1 MLQKA
6 IIEKKLDKYSM
17 KVRIPVYNK
26 VKSDP
31 TATPT
36 DELYT
41 ATIQTLPGCSPN
53 YQEGDVVIVDFE
65 NDDLSFPIIIGL
77 LYREHM
83 PQGSTDITADSL
95 VVNVNTN
102 LSENTLIGE
111 VTPDSLKK
119 LNDKYSNN
127 VKAISIEY
135 SLSNYQDHYD
145 SFSNWSEQAPQYWP
159 GKFMW
164 QRTTVT
170 YEDGTI
176 MRSMTCIQG
185 AQGSAG
191 SGATIEETYVKYAIS
206 SNGTTPPDIT
216 QSGIWFLNP
225 PKTTDVN
232 PYLWSWT
239 YTRFSDGK
247 TNSAFGVSRV
257 STNSAIVYLYKRST
271 NEITAIDWTE
281 NITYDFDNKKLTAAP
296 AGWSEEIPS
305 GSEPLY
311 VTAATASSI
320 TAQATITPA
329 EWSIPTL
336 FSTSGLNSRTV
347 LLYKRY
353 GSTPATPS
361 TVVTY
366 TFSTGAIQPASPD
379 GWSLTI
385 PNTDGNPCYVTQ
397 ATAIGYG
404 ETYTI
409 QKNAWSAPT
418 VLAKDGNSDY
428 IDQPVIDWYIVT
440 NNTNP
445 PTSPTADIEVE
456 SEWTGLGWTQDMSSL
471 ELSASNKYLWNAEVT
486 HYTISGYIKTSPHII
501 TTFAETGK
509 GIQDIEDKFALN
521 NDPENPP
528 AKGSAVWG
536 NDPITPTPQNK
547 YLWKY
552 EIIHYTTGDSKET
565 TPTVISMYSAPGEE
579 GAPGLSS
586 AAVFLYQRATSASSI
601 TKPTGTLTY
610 TFATGTLS
618 GQLGGWKQSIPASN
632 GNPCFVI
639 QATAIGT
646 GETDTISPSEWSN
659 ITELVSDGK
668 NGADGKDGE
677 AGIGIKTTTIEY
689 AVSDNGVQFPQSG
702 WQADIPEVAQGKF
715 LWTRTTIEYTNN
727 TSSVSY
733 SVSKNGVNGADGSPG
748 ADGVGIKQ
756 TTISYVVSDSGT
768 DIPQTGWKDTIDATG
783 SGQYLW
789 TRTVIEY
796 TDDTSST
803 SYSVSRNGT
812 NGIDGVDGKDGTDG
826 RNSAVVY
833 LYKRANSATIDW
845 TNDLIYNF
853 DTKSITN
860 VPKGWYEEIPSGTA
874 PIFVTAATASSN
886 TSNDSIPPSEWAT
899 PVILAQ
905 NGQDGAP
912 GTPGADG
919 TNGLNT
925 ASIFLYKRAA
935 TDTGLTKPTADLTYT
950 FATGE
955 LSGSLAGW
963 SRTIPAS
970 NGNPCFSIQA
980 TAVSSEATDTIL
992 PSEWSSIVKLV
1003 EDGAPGKDG
1012 TDGTDGTNGLNTAIV
1027 YLYKRSPTA
1036 ATINW
1041 AQTLTYSFTT
1051 NKLQS
1056 VPTGWHESIPD
1067 GTDPIY
1073 MTAATASSITLTDTI
1088 TKDEWAAPILLA
1100 KNGTDGQD
1108 GKPGDPGTSG
1118 SSAATVF
1125 LYKRGADSTSITKPT
1140 TNLTYTFETGVLSGT
1155 LAGWSQTIPGSDGN
1169 PCFMI
1174 QATAIGTGSTDII
1187 EPSEWSEIIK
1197 LVEDGAPGQ
1206 NGTDGKDG
1214 TDGTN
1219 GVNTAIVYLYKR
1231 STTSVTI
1238 NWTTTLTYNF
1248 TTKKLTTIPAGWS
1261 STIPSGTDPLYVTA
1275 ATAASAENTDTITP
1289 DEWAT
1294 PVILAQNGQDGT
1306 DGTDGVSI
1314 TAVVNY
1320 YLATNLSTDVTKQTE
1335 GWTTDIQTISP
1346 EKPYLWN
1353 YEEVKYSNTLST
1365 YTDPC
1370 IIGTY
1375 GTQGEQ
1381 GSAGVGITSIVEYYA
1396 LSTTTT
1402 RPTTGWSTNLPS
1414 MDATNRYLW
1423 NYSVITYTN
1432 GDTSGSV
1439 TDALIIGV
1447 YGDSVL
1453 SVEIQAD
1460 NGTLFNTKAT
1470 STTLSA
1476 DVYLGVKQLTVSA
1489 TGVVKDGATTMGQ
1502 LNWFAKERFT
1512 GNGTSTTFD
1521 LGLDILNA
1529 TTSPKVEITIN
1540 GTTTTEFTIVDKDT
1554 IKFNTA
1560 PANESIILIQYLT
1573 STSDKVTVTR
1583 TDVRGQVVII
1593 CKVVSSSKTLAL
1605 SEVTI
1610 KDLNDASSLKSWYM
1624 LTVDN
1629 VTSVSAP
1636 SVVYDE
1642 NDSSVV
1648 PTGEYKHKVGDTE
1661 EVTVS
1666 FTWQDSA
1673 PVVNSNTVSKLCYTF
1688 QMIIFS
1694 DNSCTAGTV
1703 ERSAAFDAGVVS
1715 WLQAQEAKDAA
1726 DNAQSSADNAQNTA
1740 NDALDGTHQ
1749 NAENIQHVQQTLTAI
1764 DGVLAAKLDTVT
1776 FTPYKEN
1783 IDSFMQFDVENSTMT
1798 LGKGNFKQQM
1808 SPTKNSFM
1816 EGSTEVAYISNQE
1829 LYINNATV
1837 NNKLSLDEQW
1847 VITFDSSNGLIIKH
1861 I

>member
-36 DELYT
+36 NELYT

-127 VKAISIEY
+127 VKAISIQY

-191 SGATIEETYVKYAIS
+191 SSATIEETYVKYAIS

-216 QSGIWFLNP
+216 QSGIWFPNP

-281 NITYDFDNKKLTAAP
+281 NLTYDFDNKKLTAAP
-296 AGWSEEIPS
+296 SGWSEEIPS

-320 TAQATITPA
+320 TAQATIPPA
-329 EWSIPTL
+329 EWSVPTL
-336 FSTSGLNSRTV
+336 FSTSGLNSKTV

-361 TVVTY
+361 TAVTY
-366 TFSTGAIQPASPD
+366 TFSTGAIQPAAPD

-385 PNTDGNPCYVTQ
+385 PTTDGNPCYVTQ

-428 IDQPVIDWYIVT
+428 IDLPVVDWYIVT
-440 NNTNP
+440 NNTNI

-456 SEWTGLGWTQDMSSL
+456 TEWTGLGWTQDMSSL

-509 GIQDIEDKFALN
+509 GIQDVEDKFALN

-536 NDPITPTPQNK
+536 DSPITPTAQNK

-579 GAPGLSS
+579 GAPGLSA

-618 GQLGGWKQSIPASN
+618 GQLGDWKQSIPASN

-646 GETDTISPSEWSN
+646 GETDTISPSEWGT

-668 NGADGKDGE
+668 NGTDGKDGE

-733 SVSKNGVNGADGSPG
+733 SVSKNGVNGTDGSPG

-789 TRTVIEY
+789 TRTVLEY

-812 NGIDGVDGKDGTDG
+812 NGI
-826 RNSAVVY
+826 
-833 LYKRANSATIDW
+833 
-845 TNDLIYNF
+845 
-853 DTKSITN
+853 
-860 VPKGWYEEIPSGTA
+860 
-874 PIFVTAATASSN
+874 
-886 TSNDSIPPSEWAT
+886 
-899 PVILAQ
+899 
-905 NGQDGAP
+905 
-912 GTPGADG
+912 
-919 TNGLNT
+919 
-925 ASIFLYKRAA
+925 
-935 TDTGLTKPTADLTYT
+935 
-950 FATGE
+950 
-955 LSGSLAGW
+955 
-963 SRTIPAS
+963 
-970 NGNPCFSIQA
+970 
-980 TAVSSEATDTIL
+980 
-992 PSEWSSIVKLV
+992 
-1003 EDGAPGKDG
+1003 DG

-1027 YLYKRSPTA
+1027 YLYKRSPSA

-1041 AQTLTYSFTT
+1041 TQTLTYSFTT

-1100 KNGTDGQD
+1100 KNGKDGQD

-1125 LYKRGADSTSITKPT
+1125 LYKRGADSTSVTKPT

-1231 STTSVTI
+1231 DVAAATI
-1238 NWTTTLTYNF
+1238 DWTTTLTYNF
-1248 TTKKLTTIPAGWS
+1248 TTKKLVAVPSGWS

-1320 YLATNLSTDVTKQTE
+1320 YLATNLSADVTRQTE
-1335 GWTTDIQTISP
+1335 GWTTDIQTISS

-1460 NGTLFNTKAT
+1460 NGTLFNAKAT

-1512 GNGTSTTFD
+1512 GNETSTTFD

-1540 GTTTTEFTIVDKDT
+1540 GTTTTEFTVVDKDT

-1629 VTSVSAP
+1629 VTFVSAP
-1636 SVVYDE
+1636 TVVYDE

-1661 EVTVS
+1661 ETTVS

-1673 PVVNSNTVSKLCYTF
+1673 PVVNSGTVSKLCYTF

-1715 WLQAQEAKDAA
+1715 WLRAQEAKDAA

-1847 VITFDSSNGLIIKH
+1847 VITFDSSSGLIIKH
-1861 I
+1861 L

>member
-36 DELYT
+36 NELYT

-77 LYREHM
+77 LYREGM
-83 PQGSTDITADSL
+83 PEGSTDITADSL

-216 QSGIWFLNP
+216 QSGIWFPNP

-257 STNSAIVYLYKRST
+257 STNSAIVYLYKRSID
-271 NEITAIDWTE
+271 EITAIDWTE
-281 NITYDFDNKKLTAAP
+281 NLTYDFDNKKLTAAP

-320 TAQATITPA
+320 TAQATILPA

-336 FSTSGLNSRTV
+336 FSTSGLNSKTV

-361 TVVTY
+361 TAVTY

-404 ETYTI
+404 DNYTI
-409 QKNAWSAPT
+409 QKNAWSTPT

-428 IDQPVIDWYIVT
+428 IDQPVVDWYIVT
-440 NNTNP
+440 NNTNT

-456 SEWTGLGWTQDMSSL
+456 TEWTGLGWTQDMSSL

-536 NDPITPTPQNK
+536 DSPITPTPQNK

-579 GAPGLSS
+579 GAPGLSA

-646 GETDTISPSEWSN
+646 GETDTISPSEWST

-668 NGADGKDGE
+668 
-677 AGIGIKTTTIEY
+677 
-689 AVSDNGVQFPQSG
+689 
-702 WQADIPEVAQGKF
+702 
-715 LWTRTTIEYTNN
+715 
-727 TSSVSY
+727 
-733 SVSKNGVNGADGSPG
+733 
-748 ADGVGIKQ
+748 
-756 TTISYVVSDSGT
+756 
-768 DIPQTGWKDTIDATG
+768 
-783 SGQYLW
+783 
-789 TRTVIEY
+789 
-796 TDDTSST
+796 
-803 SYSVSRNGT
+803 
-812 NGIDGVDGKDGTDG
+812 
-826 RNSAVVY
+826 
-833 LYKRANSATIDW
+833 
-845 TNDLIYNF
+845 
-853 DTKSITN
+853 
-860 VPKGWYEEIPSGTA
+860 
-874 PIFVTAATASSN
+874 
-886 TSNDSIPPSEWAT
+886 
-899 PVILAQ
+899 
-905 NGQDGAP
+905 
-912 GTPGADG
+912 
-919 TNGLNT
+919 
-925 ASIFLYKRAA
+925 
-935 TDTGLTKPTADLTYT
+935 
-950 FATGE
+950 
-955 LSGSLAGW
+955 
-963 SRTIPAS
+963 
-970 NGNPCFSIQA
+970 
-980 TAVSSEATDTIL
+980 
-992 PSEWSSIVKLV
+992 
-1003 EDGAPGKDG
+1003 
-1012 TDGTDGTNGLNTAIV
+1012 
-1027 YLYKRSPTA
+1027 
-1036 ATINW
+1036 
-1041 AQTLTYSFTT
+1041 
-1051 NKLQS
+1051 
-1056 VPTGWHESIPD
+1056 
-1067 GTDPIY
+1067 
-1073 MTAATASSITLTDTI
+1073 
-1088 TKDEWAAPILLA
+1088 
-1100 KNGTDGQD
+1100 
-1108 GKPGDPGTSG
+1108 
-1118 SSAATVF
+1118 
-1125 LYKRGADSTSITKPT
+1125 
-1140 TNLTYTFETGVLSGT
+1140 
-1155 LAGWSQTIPGSDGN
+1155 
-1169 PCFMI
+1169 
-1174 QATAIGTGSTDII
+1174 
-1187 EPSEWSEIIK
+1187 
-1197 LVEDGAPGQ
+1197 

-1231 STTSVTI
+1231 DAAAATI
-1238 NWTTTLTYNF
+1238 DWTTTLTYNF
-1248 TTKKLTTIPAGWS
+1248 TTKKLVTVPSGWS

-1294 PVILAQNGQDGT
+1294 PVILAQNGQDGS

-1320 YLATNLSTDVTKQTE
+1320 YLATNLSADVTRQTE
-1335 GWTTDIQTISP
+1335 GWTTDIQTISS

-1460 NGTLFNTKAT
+1460 NGTLFNAKAT

-1540 GTTTTEFTIVDKDT
+1540 GITTTEFTVVDKDT

-1560 PANESIILIQYLT
+1560 PADESVILIQYLT

-1629 VTSVSAP
+1629 ITFVSAP
-1636 SVVYDE
+1636 TVIYDE

-1673 PVVNSNTVSKLCYTF
+1673 PVVNSGTVSKLCYTF

-1783 IDSFMQFDVENSTMT
+1783 IDSFMQFDVQNSTMT

-1847 VITFDSSNGLIIKH
+1847 VITFDSSSGLIIKH
-1861 I
+1861 L

>member
-36 DELYT
+36 NELYT

-111 VTPDSLKK
+111 VTPESLKK

-191 SGATIEETYVKYAIS
+191 SGATVEETYVKYAIS

-216 QSGIWFLNP
+216 QSGIWFPNP

-257 STNSAIVYLYKRST
+257 STNSAIVYLYKRSV
-271 NEITAIDWTE
+271 NEITEIDWSE
-281 NITYDFDNKKLTAAP
+281 NLTYDFDNKKLTSAP
-296 AGWSEEIPS
+296 EGWSEQIPS

-320 TAQATITPA
+320 TTQATISSA

-336 FSTSGLNSRTV
+336 FSTSGLNSKTV

-353 GSTPATPS
+353 GSSPATPS
-361 TVVTY
+361 TSVTY
-366 TFSTGAIQPASPD
+366 TFSTGAIQPPSPD

-385 PNTDGNPCYVTQ
+385 PTTDGNPCYVTQ

-409 QKNAWSAPT
+409 QKTSWSTPT
-418 VLAKDGNSDY
+418 MLAKDGNSDY
-428 IDQPVIDWYIVT
+428 IDQPVVDWYIVT
-440 NNTNP
+440 NNTNI
-445 PTSPTADIEVE
+445 PTSPVADIEVE
-456 SEWTGLGWTQDMSSL
+456 TEWTGLGWTQDMSSL

-528 AKGSAVWG
+528 AKGSALWKD
-536 NDPITPTPQNK
+536 NPNTPTEQNK

-552 EIIHYTTGDSKET
+552 EIIRYTTGDSKET
-565 TPTVISMYSAPGEE
+565 TPAVISMYSAPGEN
-579 GAPGLSS
+579 GAPGLSA

-610 TFATGTLS
+610 TFATGTLT
-618 GQLGGWKQSIPASN
+618 GQLGSWEQSIPASN

-646 GETDTISPSEWSN
+646 GDTDTISPSEWSN

-668 NGADGKDGE
+668 NGKDGKDGE

-702 WQADIPEVAQGKF
+702 WQEDIPEVAQGKF

-733 SVSKNGVNGADGSPG
+733 SVSKNGVNGVDGNPG
-748 ADGVGIKQ
+748 SDGVGIKQ

-796 TDDTSST
+796 TDNTSST

-812 NGIDGVDGKDGTDG
+812 DGAPGKDGTDG

-833 LYKRANSATIDW
+833 LYKRAESATIDW

-886 TSNDSIPPSEWAT
+886 TSNDSIPSSEWAT

-905 NGQDGAP
+905 NGQNGQDGAP
-912 GTPGADG
+912 GTDG

-925 ASIFLYKRAA
+925 ASVFLYKRSS
-935 TDTGLTKPTADLTYT
+935 TDTGLTKPTVNLTYT
-950 FATGE
+950 FATGV
-955 LSGSLAGW
+955 LSGNLAGW

-970 NGNPCFSIQA
+970 DGNPCFSIQA

-1003 EDGAPGKDG
+1003 EDGAPG
-1012 TDGTDGTNGLNTAIV
+1012 
-1027 YLYKRSPTA
+1027 
-1036 ATINW
+1036 
-1041 AQTLTYSFTT
+1041 
-1051 NKLQS
+1051 
-1056 VPTGWHESIPD
+1056 
-1067 GTDPIY
+1067 
-1073 MTAATASSITLTDTI
+1073 
-1088 TKDEWAAPILLA
+1088 
-1100 KNGTDGQD
+1100 
-1108 GKPGDPGTSG
+1108 
-1118 SSAATVF
+1118 
-1125 LYKRGADSTSITKPT
+1125 
-1140 TNLTYTFETGVLSGT
+1140 
-1155 LAGWSQTIPGSDGN
+1155 
-1169 PCFMI
+1169 
-1174 QATAIGTGSTDII
+1174 
-1187 EPSEWSEIIK
+1187 
-1197 LVEDGAPGQ
+1197 Q
-1206 NGTDGKDG
+1206 NG

-1231 STTSVTI
+1231 SATSATI
-1238 NWTTTLTYNF
+1238 DWATTLTYNF
-1248 TTKKLTTIPAGWS
+1248 TTKKLVTVPSGWS

-1314 TAVVNY
+1314 TAVLNY
-1320 YLATNLSTDVTKQTE
+1320 YLATNVSTGVTRQTD
-1335 GWTTDIQTISP
+1335 GWTTDIQTITP
-1346 EKPYLWN
+1346 DKPYLWN

-1375 GTQGEQ
+1375 GAQGEQ
-1381 GSAGVGITSIVEYYA
+1381 GSSGVGITSIVEYYA

-1402 RPTTGWSTNLPS
+1402 RPTTGWSTDLPS

-1432 GDTSGSV
+1432 GNTSGSV

-1460 NGTLFNTKAT
+1460 NGTLFNAKAT

-1489 TGVVKDGATTMGQ
+1489 TGVVKDGAATMGQ
-1502 LNWFAKERFT
+1502 LNWVAKERFT

-1529 TTSPKVEITIN
+1529 TTSPKVEVTVN
-1540 GTTTTEFTIVDKDT
+1540 GTTTTEFTVVDKDT
-1554 IKFNTA
+1554 IRFNTA
-1560 PANESIILIQYLT
+1560 PADESIVLIQYLT

-1610 KDLNDASSLKSWYM
+1610 KDLNDASSLKTWYM
-1624 LTVDN
+1624 LTIDN
-1629 VTSVSAP
+1629 VTFVSSP
-1636 SVVYDE
+1636 TVVYDE

-1661 EVTVS
+1661 ESTVS

-1673 PVVNSNTVSKLCYTF
+1673 PVVNSGTVNKLCYTF

-1703 ERSAAFDAGVVS
+1703 ERSAAFDSGVVS
-1715 WLQAQEAKDAA
+1715 WLRAEEAKDAA

-1764 DGVLAAKLDTVT
+1764 DGVLSAKLDTVT

-1837 NNKLSLDEQW
+1837 NHKLSLDEQW
-1847 VITFDSSNGLIIKH
+1847 VITFDSSSGLIIKH
-1861 I
+1861 L

>member
-36 DELYT
+36 NELYT

-127 VKAISIEY
+127 VKAISIQY

-185 AQGSAG
+185 TQGSAG

-216 QSGIWFLNP
+216 QSGIWFPNP

-281 NITYDFDNKKLTAAP
+281 NLTYDFDNKKLTAAP
-296 AGWSEEIPS
+296 SGWSEEIPS

-320 TAQATITPA
+320 TAQATIPPA
-329 EWSIPTL
+329 EWSVPTL
-336 FSTSGLNSRTV
+336 FSTSGLNSKTV

-361 TVVTY
+361 TAVTY

-385 PNTDGNPCYVTQ
+385 PTTDGNPCYVTQ

-428 IDQPVIDWYIVT
+428 IDQPVVDWYIVT
-440 NNTNP
+440 NNTNI

-456 SEWTGLGWTQDMSSL
+456 TEWTGLGWTQDMSSL

-509 GIQDIEDKFALN
+509 GIQDVEDKFALN

-536 NDPITPTPQNK
+536 DIPITPTAQNK

-579 GAPGLSS
+579 GAPGLSA
-586 AAVFLYQRATSASSI
+586 AAVFLYQRAASASSI

-610 TFATGTLS
+610 TFATGALT
-618 GQLGGWKQSIPASN
+618 GQLGSWKQSIPASN

-646 GETDTISPSEWSN
+646 GETDTISPSEWSS

-668 NGADGKDGE
+668 NGTDGKDGE

-702 WQADIPEVAQGKF
+702 WQEDIPEVAQGKF

-733 SVSKNGVNGADGSPG
+733 SVSKNGVNGVDGNPG

-796 TDDTSST
+796 TDDTSSA

-812 NGIDGVDGKDGTDG
+812 NGIDGKDGTDG
-826 RNSAVVY
+826 RNFAVVY
-833 LYKRANSATIDW
+833 LYKRAESATID
-845 TNDLIYNF
+845 
-853 DTKSITN
+853 
-860 VPKGWYEEIPSGTA
+860 
-874 PIFVTAATASSN
+874 
-886 TSNDSIPPSEWAT
+886 
-899 PVILAQ
+899 
-905 NGQDGAP
+905 
-912 GTPGADG
+912 
-919 TNGLNT
+919 
-925 ASIFLYKRAA
+925 
-935 TDTGLTKPTADLTYT
+935 
-950 FATGE
+950 
-955 LSGSLAGW
+955 
-963 SRTIPAS
+963 
-970 NGNPCFSIQA
+970 
-980 TAVSSEATDTIL
+980 
-992 PSEWSSIVKLV
+992 
-1003 EDGAPGKDG
+1003 
-1012 TDGTDGTNGLNTAIV
+1012 
-1027 YLYKRSPTA
+1027 
-1036 ATINW
+1036 
-1041 AQTLTYSFTT
+1041 
-1051 NKLQS
+1051 
-1056 VPTGWHESIPD
+1056 
-1067 GTDPIY
+1067 
-1073 MTAATASSITLTDTI
+1073 
-1088 TKDEWAAPILLA
+1088 
-1100 KNGTDGQD
+1100 
-1108 GKPGDPGTSG
+1108 
-1118 SSAATVF
+1118 
-1125 LYKRGADSTSITKPT
+1125 
-1140 TNLTYTFETGVLSGT
+1140 
-1155 LAGWSQTIPGSDGN
+1155 
-1169 PCFMI
+1169 
-1174 QATAIGTGSTDII
+1174 
-1187 EPSEWSEIIK
+1187 
-1197 LVEDGAPGQ
+1197 
-1206 NGTDGKDG
+1206 
-1214 TDGTN
+1214 
-1219 GVNTAIVYLYKR
+1219 
-1231 STTSVTI
+1231 
-1238 NWTTTLTYNF
+1238 WTTTLTYNF
-1248 TTKKLTTIPAGWS
+1248 TTKKLVTVPSGWS

-1275 ATAASAENTDTITP
+1275 AIAASAENTDTITP

-1314 TAVVNY
+1314 TAVINY
-1320 YLATNLSTDVTKQTE
+1320 YLATNLSTDVTRQTE

-1460 NGTLFNTKAT
+1460 NGTLFNAKAT

-1489 TGVVKDGATTMGQ
+1489 TGVVKDGATTIGQ

-1540 GTTTTEFTIVDKDT
+1540 GTTTTEFTVVDKDT

-1629 VTSVSAP
+1629 VTFVSAP
-1636 SVVYDE
+1636 TVVYDE

-1673 PVVNSNTVSKLCYTF
+1673 PVVNSSTVSKLCYTF

-1703 ERSAAFDAGVVS
+1703 ERSAAFDAGQVS
-1715 WLQAQEAKDAA
+1715 WLRAQEAKDAA

-1783 IDSFMQFDVENSTMT
+1783 IDSFMQFDVQNSTMT

-1847 VITFDSSNGLIIKH
+1847 VITFDSSSGLIIKH
-1861 I
+1861 L

>member
-36 DELYT
+36 NELYT

-111 VTPDSLKK
+111 VTPESLKK

-127 VKAISIEY
+127 VKAISIQY

-191 SGATIEETYVKYAIS
+191 SGATVEETYVKYAIS

-216 QSGIWFLNP
+216 QSGIWFPNP

-239 YTRFSDGK
+239 YTRFSNGK
-247 TNSAFGVSRV
+247 TNSAFGVSRI
-257 STNSAIVYLYKRST
+257 STNSAIVYLYKRSV
-271 NEITAIDWTE
+271 NEITEIDWEE
-281 NITYDFDNKKLTAAP
+281 NLTYDFDNKKLTAAP
-296 AGWSEEIPS
+296 TGWSEEIPS

-320 TAQATITPA
+320 TAQATISSA

-336 FSTSGLNSRTV
+336 FSTSGLNSKTV

-361 TVVTY
+361 TEVTY

-385 PNTDGNPCYVTQ
+385 PSTDGNPCYVTQ

-409 QKNAWSAPT
+409 QKSSWSTPT
-418 VLAKDGNSDY
+418 MLAKDGNSDY
-428 IDQPVIDWYIVT
+428 IDQPVVNWYIVT
-440 NNTNP
+440 NNTNI
-445 PTSPTADIEVE
+445 PTSPIADIEVE
-456 SEWTGLGWTQDMSSL
+456 TEWTGLGWTQDMSSL

-528 AKGSAVWG
+528 AKGSALWEDSP
-536 NDPITPTPQNK
+536 NTPTEQNK

-552 EIIHYTTGDSKET
+552 EIIRYTTGDSKET
-565 TPTVISMYSAPGEE
+565 TPAVISMYSAPGEN
-579 GAPGLSS
+579 GSPGLSA

-610 TFATGTLS
+610 TFAMGTLT
-618 GQLGGWKQSIPASN
+618 GQLGGWEQSIPASN

-646 GETDTISPSEWSN
+646 GDTDTISPSEWSN
-659 ITELVSDGK
+659 ITELVS
-668 NGADGKDGE
+668 DGKDGE

-702 WQADIPEVAQGKF
+702 WQSDIPEVSQGNF

-733 SVSKNGVNGADGSPG
+733 SVSKNGVNGVDGNPG

-768 DIPQTGWKDTIDATG
+768 DIPQTGWKETIDATG

-796 TDDTSST
+796 TDNTSST

-812 NGIDGVDGKDGTDG
+812 DGTNGKDGTDG

-833 LYKRANSATIDW
+833 LYKRAESATIDW

-853 DTKSITN
+853 ETKSITN
-860 VPKGWYEEIPSGTA
+860 VPKGWYEQIPSGTA

-886 TSNDSIPPSEWAT
+886 TSNDSIPSSEWAT

-912 GTPGADG
+912 GTDG

-935 TDTGLTKPTADLTYT
+935 TDTGLTKPTANLTYT

-955 LSGSLAGW
+955 ISGNLAGW

-970 NGNPCFSIQA
+970 DGNPCFSIQA

-1003 EDGAPGKDG
+1003 EDGAPG
-1012 TDGTDGTNGLNTAIV
+1012 
-1027 YLYKRSPTA
+1027 
-1036 ATINW
+1036 
-1041 AQTLTYSFTT
+1041 
-1051 NKLQS
+1051 
-1056 VPTGWHESIPD
+1056 
-1067 GTDPIY
+1067 
-1073 MTAATASSITLTDTI
+1073 
-1088 TKDEWAAPILLA
+1088 
-1100 KNGTDGQD
+1100 
-1108 GKPGDPGTSG
+1108 
-1118 SSAATVF
+1118 
-1125 LYKRGADSTSITKPT
+1125 
-1140 TNLTYTFETGVLSGT
+1140 
-1155 LAGWSQTIPGSDGN
+1155 
-1169 PCFMI
+1169 
-1174 QATAIGTGSTDII
+1174 
-1187 EPSEWSEIIK
+1187 
-1197 LVEDGAPGQ
+1197 Q
-1206 NGTDGKDG
+1206 NGTDGK
-1214 TDGTN
+1214 DGTN

-1231 STTSVTI
+1231 DAAAATI
-1238 NWTTTLTYNF
+1238 DWTTTLTYNF
-1248 TTKKLTTIPAGWS
+1248 TTKKLVTVPAGWS

-1294 PVILAQNGQDGT
+1294 PVILAQNGQDGI

-1314 TAVVNY
+1314 TEVVNY
-1320 YLATNLSTDVTKQTE
+1320 YLATDVNTGVTRQTD
-1335 GWTTDIQTISP
+1335 GWTPNIQTISP
-1346 EKPYLWN
+1346 DKPYLWN

-1375 GTQGEQ
+1375 GAQGEQ
-1381 GSAGVGITSIVEYYA
+1381 GSSGVGITSIVEYYA

-1402 RPTTGWSTNLPS
+1402 RPTTGWSTDLPS

-1432 GDTSGSV
+1432 GNTSGSV

-1460 NGTLFNTKAT
+1460 NGTLFNAKAT

-1529 TTSPKVEITIN
+1529 TTSPKVEVTVN
-1540 GTTTTEFTIVDKDT
+1540 GTTTTAFTVVDKDT
-1554 IKFNTA
+1554 IRFNTA
-1560 PANESIILIQYLT
+1560 PADESIVLIQYLT
-1573 STSDKVTVTR
+1573 STSDKVTVAR

-1610 KDLNDASSLKSWYM
+1610 KDLNDASSLKTWYM
-1624 LTVDN
+1624 LTIDN
-1629 VTSVSAP
+1629 VTFVSSP
-1636 SVVYDE
+1636 TVVYDE

-1661 EVTVS
+1661 EATVS

-1673 PVVNSNTVSKLCYTF
+1673 PVVNSGTVNKLCYTF

-1703 ERSAAFDAGVVS
+1703 ERSAAFDSGVVS
-1715 WLQAQEAKDAA
+1715 WLRAEEAKDAA

-1764 DGVLAAKLDTVT
+1764 DGVLSAKLDTVT

-1847 VITFDSSNGLIIKH
+1847 VITFDSSAGLIIKH
-1861 I
+1861 L

>member
-36 DELYT
+36 NELYT

-111 VTPDSLKK
+111 VTPESLKK

-191 SGATIEETYVKYAIS
+191 SGATVEETYVKYAIS

-216 QSGIWFLNP
+216 QSGIWFPNP

-257 STNSAIVYLYKRST
+257 STNSAIVYLYKRSV
-271 NEITAIDWTE
+271 NEITEIDWSE
-281 NITYDFDNKKLTAAP
+281 NLTYDFDNKKLTSAP
-296 AGWSEEIPS
+296 EGWSEQIPS

-320 TAQATITPA
+320 TTQATISSA

-336 FSTSGLNSRTV
+336 FSTSGLNSKTV

-353 GSTPATPS
+353 GSSPATPS
-361 TVVTY
+361 TSVTY
-366 TFSTGAIQPASPD
+366 TFSTGAIQPPSPD

-385 PNTDGNPCYVTQ
+385 PTTDGNPCYVTQ

-409 QKNAWSAPT
+409 QKTSWSTPT
-418 VLAKDGNSDY
+418 MLAKDGNSDY
-428 IDQPVIDWYIVT
+428 IDQPVVDWYIVT
-440 NNTNP
+440 NNTNI
-445 PTSPTADIEVE
+445 PTSPVADIEVE
-456 SEWTGLGWTQDMSSL
+456 TEWTGLGWTQDMSSL

-528 AKGSAVWG
+528 AKGSALWKD
-536 NDPITPTPQNK
+536 NPNTPTEQNK

-552 EIIHYTTGDSKET
+552 EIIRYTTGDSKET
-565 TPTVISMYSAPGEE
+565 TPAVISMYSAPGEN
-579 GAPGLSS
+579 GAPGLSA

-610 TFATGTLS
+610 TFATGTLT
-618 GQLGGWKQSIPASN
+618 GQLGSWEQSIPASN

-646 GETDTISPSEWSN
+646 GDTDTISPSEWSN

-668 NGADGKDGE
+668 NGKDGE

-702 WQADIPEVAQGKF
+702 WQEDIPEVAQGKF

-733 SVSKNGVNGADGSPG
+733 SVSKNGVNGVDGNPG
-748 ADGVGIKQ
+748 SDGVGIKQ

-796 TDDTSST
+796 TDNTSST

-812 NGIDGVDGKDGTDG
+812 DGAPGKDGTDG

-833 LYKRANSATIDW
+833 LYKRAESATIDW

-886 TSNDSIPPSEWAT
+886 TSNDSIPSSEWAT

-905 NGQDGAP
+905 NGQNGQDGAP
-912 GTPGADG
+912 GTDG

-925 ASIFLYKRAA
+925 ASVFLYKRSS
-935 TDTGLTKPTADLTYT
+935 TDTGLTKPTVNLTYT
-950 FATGE
+950 FATGV
-955 LSGSLAGW
+955 LSGNLAGW

-970 NGNPCFSIQA
+970 DGNPCFSIQA

-1003 EDGAPGKDG
+1003 EDGAPG
-1012 TDGTDGTNGLNTAIV
+1012 
-1027 YLYKRSPTA
+1027 
-1036 ATINW
+1036 
-1041 AQTLTYSFTT
+1041 
-1051 NKLQS
+1051 
-1056 VPTGWHESIPD
+1056 
-1067 GTDPIY
+1067 
-1073 MTAATASSITLTDTI
+1073 
-1088 TKDEWAAPILLA
+1088 
-1100 KNGTDGQD
+1100 
-1108 GKPGDPGTSG
+1108 
-1118 SSAATVF
+1118 
-1125 LYKRGADSTSITKPT
+1125 
-1140 TNLTYTFETGVLSGT
+1140 
-1155 LAGWSQTIPGSDGN
+1155 
-1169 PCFMI
+1169 
-1174 QATAIGTGSTDII
+1174 
-1187 EPSEWSEIIK
+1187 
-1197 LVEDGAPGQ
+1197 Q
-1206 NGTDGKDG
+1206 NG

-1231 STTSVTI
+1231 SATSATI
-1238 NWTTTLTYNF
+1238 DWTTTLTYNF
-1248 TTKKLTTIPAGWS
+1248 TTKKLVTVPSGWS

-1314 TAVVNY
+1314 TAVLNY
-1320 YLATNLSTDVTKQTE
+1320 YLATNVSTGVTRQTD
-1335 GWTTDIQTISP
+1335 GWTTDIQTITP
-1346 EKPYLWN
+1346 DKPYLWN

-1375 GTQGEQ
+1375 GAQGEQ
-1381 GSAGVGITSIVEYYA
+1381 GSSGVGITSIVEYYA

-1402 RPTTGWSTNLPS
+1402 RPTTGWSTDLPS

-1432 GDTSGSV
+1432 GNTSGSV

-1460 NGTLFNTKAT
+1460 NGTLFNAKAT

-1489 TGVVKDGATTMGQ
+1489 TGVVKDGAATMGQ
-1502 LNWFAKERFT
+1502 LNWVAKERFT

-1529 TTSPKVEITIN
+1529 TTSPKVEVTVN
-1540 GTTTTEFTIVDKDT
+1540 GTTTTEFTVVDKDT
-1554 IKFNTA
+1554 IRFNTA
-1560 PANESIILIQYLT
+1560 PADESIVLIQYLT

-1610 KDLNDASSLKSWYM
+1610 KDLNDASSLKTWYM
-1624 LTVDN
+1624 LTIDN
-1629 VTSVSAP
+1629 VTFVSSP
-1636 SVVYDE
+1636 TVVYDE

-1661 EVTVS
+1661 ESTVS

-1673 PVVNSNTVSKLCYTF
+1673 PVVNSGTVNKLCYTF

-1703 ERSAAFDAGVVS
+1703 ERSAAFDSGVVS
-1715 WLQAQEAKDAA
+1715 WLRAEEAKDAA

-1764 DGVLAAKLDTVT
+1764 DGVLSAKLDTVT

-1837 NNKLSLDEQW
+1837 NHKLSLDEQW
-1847 VITFDSSNGLIIKH
+1847 VITFDSSSGLIIKH
-1861 I
+1861 L

>member
-36 DELYT
+36 NELYT

-111 VTPDSLKK
+111 VTPESLKK

-127 VKAISIEY
+127 VKAISIQY

-191 SGATIEETYVKYAIS
+191 SGATVEETYVKYAIS

-216 QSGIWFLNP
+216 QSGIWFPNP

-257 STNSAIVYLYKRST
+257 STNSAIVYLYKRSV
-271 NEITAIDWTE
+271 NEITEIDWSE
-281 NITYDFDNKKLTAAP
+281 NLTYDFDNKKLTAAP
-296 AGWSEEIPS
+296 EGWSEEIPS

-320 TAQATITPA
+320 TAQATISSA

-336 FSTSGLNSRTV
+336 FSTSGLNSKTV

-353 GSTPATPS
+353 VSTPATPS
-361 TVVTY
+361 TEVTY

-385 PNTDGNPCYVTQ
+385 PTTDGNPCYVTQ

-409 QKNAWSAPT
+409 QKSSWSTPT
-418 VLAKDGNSDY
+418 MLAKDGNSDY
-428 IDQPVIDWYIVT
+428 IDQPVVDWYIVT
-440 NNTNP
+440 NNTNIP
-445 PTSPTADIEVE
+445 ASPIADIEVE
-456 SEWTGLGWTQDMSSL
+456 TEWTGLGWAQDMSSL
-471 ELSASNKYLWNAEVT
+471 ELSASNKYLWNSEVT

-528 AKGSAVWG
+528 AKGSALWKD
-536 NDPITPTPQNK
+536 NPNTPTEQNK

-552 EIIHYTTGDSKET
+552 EIIRYTTGDIKET
-565 TPTVISMYSAPGEE
+565 TPAVISMYSAPGEN
-579 GAPGLSS
+579 GAPGLS
-586 AAVFLYQRATSASSI
+586 AAAIFLYQRATSANSI
-601 TKPTGTLTY
+601 TKPAGTLTY

-618 GQLGGWKQSIPASN
+618 GELGGWEQSIPASN

-646 GETDTISPSEWSN
+646 GGTDTISPSEWSN

-668 NGADGKDGE
+668 NGTDGKDGE

-689 AVSDNGVQFPQSG
+689 SVSDNGVQFPQSS
-702 WQADIPEVAQGKF
+702 WQEDIPEVAQGKF

-733 SVSKNGVNGADGSPG
+733 SVSKNGVNGVDGNPG

-768 DIPQTGWKDTIDATG
+768 DIPETGWKETIDATG

-796 TDDTSST
+796 TDNTSST

-812 NGIDGVDGKDGTDG
+812 DGTNGKDGTDG

-833 LYKRANSATIDW
+833 LYKRAESATIDW

-886 TSNDSIPPSEWAT
+886 TSNDSIPSSEWAT

-905 NGQDGAP
+905 NGQNGQDGAP
-912 GTPGADG
+912 GTDG

-925 ASIFLYKRAA
+925 ASVFLYKRAS
-935 TDTGLTKPTADLTYT
+935 TDTGLTKPTANLTYT
-950 FATGE
+950 FATGV
-955 LSGSLAGW
+955 LSGNLAGW

-970 NGNPCFSIQA
+970 DGNPCFSIQA

-1012 TDGTDGTNGLNTAIV
+1012 NN
-1027 YLYKRSPTA
+1027 
-1036 ATINW
+1036 
-1041 AQTLTYSFTT
+1041 
-1051 NKLQS
+1051 
-1056 VPTGWHESIPD
+1056 
-1067 GTDPIY
+1067 
-1073 MTAATASSITLTDTI
+1073 
-1088 TKDEWAAPILLA
+1088 
-1100 KNGTDGQD
+1100 
-1108 GKPGDPGTSG
+1108 
-1118 SSAATVF
+1118 
-1125 LYKRGADSTSITKPT
+1125 
-1140 TNLTYTFETGVLSGT
+1140 
-1155 LAGWSQTIPGSDGN
+1155 
-1169 PCFMI
+1169 
-1174 QATAIGTGSTDII
+1174 
-1187 EPSEWSEIIK
+1187 
-1197 LVEDGAPGQ
+1197 
-1206 NGTDGKDG
+1206 G

-1231 STTSVTI
+1231 DASAATI
-1238 NWTTTLTYNF
+1238 DWTTTLTYNF
-1248 TTKKLTTIPAGWS
+1248 TTKKLVTVPVGWS
-1261 STIPSGTDPLYVTA
+1261 STIPSGSEPLYVTA

-1314 TAVVNY
+1314 TAVLNY
-1320 YLATNLSTDVTKQTE
+1320 YLATNVSTGVTRQTD
-1335 GWTTDIQTISP
+1335 GWTPNIQTISP
-1346 EKPYLWN
+1346 DKPYLWN

-1375 GTQGEQ
+1375 GAQGEQ

-1396 LSTTTT
+1396 LSTTTI
-1402 RPTTGWSTNLPS
+1402 RPTTGWSTDLPS

-1432 GDTSGSV
+1432 GNTSGSV

-1460 NGTLFNTKAT
+1460 NGTLFNAKAT

-1529 TTSPKVEITIN
+1529 TTSPKVEVTIN
-1540 GTTTTEFTIVDKDT
+1540 GTTTTAFTVVDKDT
-1554 IKFNTA
+1554 IRFNTA
-1560 PANESIILIQYLT
+1560 PADESIVLIQYLT

-1610 KDLNDASSLKSWYM
+1610 KDLNDATSLKTWYM
-1624 LTVDN
+1624 LTIDN
-1629 VTSVSAP
+1629 VTFVSSP
-1636 SVVYDE
+1636 TVVYDE

-1661 EVTVS
+1661 EATVS

-1673 PVVNSNTVSKLCYTF
+1673 PVVNSGTVSKLCYTF

-1715 WLQAQEAKDAA
+1715 WIRAQEAKDAA

-1764 DGVLAAKLDTVT
+1764 DGVLSAKLDTVT

-1847 VITFDSSNGLIIKH
+1847 VITFDSSSGLIIKH

>member
-36 DELYT
+36 NELYT

-111 VTPDSLKK
+111 VTPESLKK

-191 SGATIEETYVKYAIS
+191 SGATVEETYVKYAIS

-216 QSGIWFLNP
+216 QSGIWFPNP

-257 STNSAIVYLYKRST
+257 STNSAIVYLYKRSV
-271 NEITAIDWTE
+271 NEITEIDWAE
-281 NITYDFDNKKLTAAP
+281 NLTYDFDNKKLTAAP
-296 AGWSEEIPS
+296 TGWSEEIPS

-320 TAQATITPA
+320 TAQATILPA

-336 FSTSGLNSRTV
+336 FSTSGLNSKTV

-361 TVVTY
+361 TEVTY
-366 TFSTGAIQPASPD
+366 TFSTGAIQPAAPD

-409 QKNAWSAPT
+409 QKNAWSTPT
-418 VLAKDGNSDY
+418 MLAKDGNSDY
-428 IDQPVIDWYIVT
+428 IDQPVVDWYIVT
-440 NNTNP
+440 NNTNI
-445 PTSPTADIEVE
+445 PTSPIADIEVE
-456 SEWTGLGWTQDMSSL
+456 TEWTGLGWTQDMSSL

-528 AKGSAVWG
+528 AKGSALWKD
-536 NDPITPTPQNK
+536 NPDTPTEQNK

-552 EIIHYTTGDSKET
+552 EIIRYTTGDSKET
-565 TPTVISMYSAPGEE
+565 TPAVISMYSAPGEN
-579 GAPGLSS
+579 GSPGLSA

-610 TFATGTLS
+610 TFATGMLT
-618 GQLGGWKQSIPASN
+618 GQLGSWEQSIPASN
-632 GNPCFVI
+632 GNPCYVI

-646 GETDTISPSEWSN
+646 GDTDTISPSEWSN

-668 NGADGKDGE
+668 NGTDGKDGE

-727 TSSVSY
+727 TFSVSY
-733 SVSKNGVNGADGSPG
+733 SVSKNGVNGVDGNPG

-768 DIPQTGWKDTIDATG
+768 DIPETGWKETIDATG

-796 TDDTSST
+796 TDNTSST

-812 NGIDGVDGKDGTDG
+812 DGTNGKDGTDG

-833 LYKRANSATIDW
+833 LYKRAESATIDW

-886 TSNDSIPPSEWAT
+886 TSNDSIPSSEWAT

-905 NGQDGAP
+905 NGQNGQDGAP
-912 GTPGADG
+912 GTDG

-925 ASIFLYKRAA
+925 ASIFLYKRAS
-935 TDTGLTKPTADLTYT
+935 TDTGLTKPTVNLTYT

-955 LSGSLAGW
+955 LSGNLAGW

-970 NGNPCFSIQA
+970 DGNPCFSIQA

-1003 EDGAPGKDG
+1003 EDGAPG
-1012 TDGTDGTNGLNTAIV
+1012 
-1027 YLYKRSPTA
+1027 
-1036 ATINW
+1036 
-1041 AQTLTYSFTT
+1041 
-1051 NKLQS
+1051 
-1056 VPTGWHESIPD
+1056 
-1067 GTDPIY
+1067 
-1073 MTAATASSITLTDTI
+1073 
-1088 TKDEWAAPILLA
+1088 
-1100 KNGTDGQD
+1100 
-1108 GKPGDPGTSG
+1108 
-1118 SSAATVF
+1118 
-1125 LYKRGADSTSITKPT
+1125 
-1140 TNLTYTFETGVLSGT
+1140 
-1155 LAGWSQTIPGSDGN
+1155 
-1169 PCFMI
+1169 
-1174 QATAIGTGSTDII
+1174 
-1187 EPSEWSEIIK
+1187 
-1197 LVEDGAPGQ
+1197 Q

-1231 STTSVTI
+1231 DATTATI
-1238 NWTTTLTYNF
+1238 DWTTTLTYNF
-1248 TTKKLTTIPAGWS
+1248 TTKKLVTVPSGWS

-1294 PVILAQNGQDGT
+1294 PVILAQNGQDGS

-1314 TAVVNY
+1314 TAVLNY
-1320 YLATNLSTDVTKQTE
+1320 YLATDVSTGVTRQTD
-1335 GWTTDIQTISP
+1335 GWTTDIQTITP
-1346 EKPYLWN
+1346 DKPYLWN

-1375 GTQGEQ
+1375 GAQGEQ

-1402 RPTTGWSTNLPS
+1402 RPTTGWSTDLPS

-1460 NGTLFNTKAT
+1460 NGTLFNAKAT

-1529 TTSPKVEITIN
+1529 TTSPKVEVTVN
-1540 GTTTTEFTIVDKDT
+1540 GTTTTEFTVVDKDT
-1554 IKFNTA
+1554 IRFNTA
-1560 PANESIILIQYLT
+1560 PADESIVLIQYLT

-1610 KDLNDASSLKSWYM
+1610 KDLNDATSLKSWYM

-1629 VTSVSAP
+1629 VTFVSSP
-1636 SVVYDE
+1636 TVVYDE

-1661 EVTVS
+1661 EATVS

-1673 PVVNSNTVSKLCYTF
+1673 PVVNSGTVNKLCYTF

-1703 ERSAAFDAGVVS
+1703 ERSAAFDSGVVS
-1715 WLQAQEAKDAA
+1715 WLRAEEAKDAA

-1764 DGVLAAKLDTVT
+1764 DGVLSAKLDTVT

-1847 VITFDSSNGLIIKH
+1847 VITFDSSAGLIIKH
-1861 I
+1861 L

>member
-135 SLSNYQDHYD
+135 SLSNYQDRYD

-216 QSGIWFLNP
+216 QSGIWFPNP

-281 NITYDFDNKKLTAAP
+281 NLTYDFDNKKLTASP

-320 TAQATITPA
+320 TAQATIPPA

-440 NNTNP
+440 NNTNT

-456 SEWTGLGWTQDMSSL
+456 TEWTGLGWTQDMSSL

-579 GAPGLSS
+579 GAPGLSA

-618 GQLGGWKQSIPASN
+618 GQLGGWKQSIPAS
-632 GNPCFVI
+632 
-639 QATAIGT
+639 
-646 GETDTISPSEWSN
+646 D
-659 ITELVSDGK
+659 
-668 NGADGKDGE
+668 
-677 AGIGIKTTTIEY
+677 
-689 AVSDNGVQFPQSG
+689 
-702 WQADIPEVAQGKF
+702 
-715 LWTRTTIEYTNN
+715 
-727 TSSVSY
+727 
-733 SVSKNGVNGADGSPG
+733 
-748 ADGVGIKQ
+748 
-756 TTISYVVSDSGT
+756 
-768 DIPQTGWKDTIDATG
+768 
-783 SGQYLW
+783 
-789 TRTVIEY
+789 
-796 TDDTSST
+796 
-803 SYSVSRNGT
+803 
-812 NGIDGVDGKDGTDG
+812 
-826 RNSAVVY
+826 
-833 LYKRANSATIDW
+833 
-845 TNDLIYNF
+845 
-853 DTKSITN
+853 
-860 VPKGWYEEIPSGTA
+860 
-874 PIFVTAATASSN
+874 
-886 TSNDSIPPSEWAT
+886 
-899 PVILAQ
+899 
-905 NGQDGAP
+905 
-912 GTPGADG
+912 
-919 TNGLNT
+919 
-925 ASIFLYKRAA
+925 
-935 TDTGLTKPTADLTYT
+935 
-950 FATGE
+950 
-955 LSGSLAGW
+955 
-963 SRTIPAS
+963 
-970 NGNPCFSIQA
+970 GNPCFSIQA
-980 TAVSSEATDTIL
+980 TAVSSEATDTIP

-1012 TDGTDGTNGLNTAIV
+1012 ADGTDGTNGLNTAIV

-1041 AQTLTYSFTT
+1041 TQTLTYSFTT

-1073 MTAATASSITLTDTI
+1073 MTAATASSTTLTDTI

-1108 GKPGDPGTSG
+1108 GKPGDLGTSG

-1125 LYKRGADSTSITKPT
+1125 LYKRGADSSSITKPT

-1155 LAGWSQTIPGSDGN
+1155 LAGWSQIIPGSDGN

-1231 STTSVTI
+1231 SKTSVTI

-1320 YLATNLSTDVTKQTE
+1320 YLATNLSTDVTRKTE

-1375 GTQGEQ
+1375 GTQGDP

-1423 NYSVITYTN
+1423 NYSVITYTDGN
-1432 GDTSGSV
+1432 TSGSV

-1460 NGTLFNTKAT
+1460 NGTLFNAKAT

-1489 TGVVKDGATTMGQ
+1489 AGVVKDGATTMGQ

-1540 GTTTTEFTIVDKDT
+1540 GTTTTEFTVVDKDT

-1560 PANESIILIQYLT
+1560 PADESIILIQYLT

-1629 VTSVSAP
+1629 VTFVSAP
-1636 SVVYDE
+1636 TVVYDE

-1673 PVVNSNTVSKLCYTF
+1673 PVVNSSTVSKLCYTF

-1715 WLQAQEAKDAA
+1715 WLRAQEAKDAA

-1847 VITFDSSNGLIIKH
+1847 VITFDSSSGLIIKH
-1861 I
+1861 L

>member
-6 IIEKKLDKYSM
+6 IIEKKIDKYSM

-36 DELYT
+36 NELYT

-127 VKAISIEY
+127 VKAISIQY

-206 SNGTTPPDIT
+206 SNGTTPPGIT
-216 QSGIWFLNP
+216 QSGIWFPNP

-257 STNSAIVYLYKRST
+257 STNSAIVYLYKRSV

-281 NITYDFDNKKLTAAP
+281 NLTYDFDNKKLTAAP

-320 TAQATITPA
+320 TAQANILPA

-336 FSTSGLNSRTV
+336 FSTSGLNSKTV

-353 GSTPATPS
+353 GSSPATPS
-361 TVVTY
+361 TAVTY

-385 PNTDGNPCYVTQ
+385 PTTDGNPCYVTQ

-404 ETYTI
+404 DTYTI

-428 IDQPVIDWYIVT
+428 IDQPVVDWYIVT
-440 NNTNP
+440 NNTNI

-456 SEWTGLGWTQDMSSL
+456 TEWTGLGWTQDMSSL
-471 ELSASNKYLWNAEVT
+471 ELSAINKYLWNAEVT

-536 NDPITPTPQNK
+536 DTPITPTPQNK

-579 GAPGLSS
+579 GAPGLSA
-586 AAVFLYQRATSASSI
+586 AAVFLYQRAASASSI

-610 TFATGTLS
+610 TFATGALT
-618 GQLGGWKQSIPASN
+618 GQLGSWKQSIPASN

-646 GETDTISPSEWSN
+646 GETDTISPSEWGT

-668 NGADGKDGE
+668 
-677 AGIGIKTTTIEY
+677 
-689 AVSDNGVQFPQSG
+689 
-702 WQADIPEVAQGKF
+702 
-715 LWTRTTIEYTNN
+715 
-727 TSSVSY
+727 
-733 SVSKNGVNGADGSPG
+733 
-748 ADGVGIKQ
+748 
-756 TTISYVVSDSGT
+756 
-768 DIPQTGWKDTIDATG
+768 
-783 SGQYLW
+783 
-789 TRTVIEY
+789 
-796 TDDTSST
+796 
-803 SYSVSRNGT
+803 
-812 NGIDGVDGKDGTDG
+812 
-826 RNSAVVY
+826 
-833 LYKRANSATIDW
+833 
-845 TNDLIYNF
+845 
-853 DTKSITN
+853 
-860 VPKGWYEEIPSGTA
+860 
-874 PIFVTAATASSN
+874 
-886 TSNDSIPPSEWAT
+886 
-899 PVILAQ
+899 
-905 NGQDGAP
+905 
-912 GTPGADG
+912 
-919 TNGLNT
+919 
-925 ASIFLYKRAA
+925 
-935 TDTGLTKPTADLTYT
+935 
-950 FATGE
+950 
-955 LSGSLAGW
+955 
-963 SRTIPAS
+963 
-970 NGNPCFSIQA
+970 
-980 TAVSSEATDTIL
+980 
-992 PSEWSSIVKLV
+992 
-1003 EDGAPGKDG
+1003 
-1012 TDGTDGTNGLNTAIV
+1012 
-1027 YLYKRSPTA
+1027 
-1036 ATINW
+1036 
-1041 AQTLTYSFTT
+1041 
-1051 NKLQS
+1051 
-1056 VPTGWHESIPD
+1056 
-1067 GTDPIY
+1067 
-1073 MTAATASSITLTDTI
+1073 
-1088 TKDEWAAPILLA
+1088 
-1100 KNGTDGQD
+1100 
-1108 GKPGDPGTSG
+1108 
-1118 SSAATVF
+1118 
-1125 LYKRGADSTSITKPT
+1125 
-1140 TNLTYTFETGVLSGT
+1140 
-1155 LAGWSQTIPGSDGN
+1155 
-1169 PCFMI
+1169 
-1174 QATAIGTGSTDII
+1174 
-1187 EPSEWSEIIK
+1187 
-1197 LVEDGAPGQ
+1197 

-1231 STTSVTI
+1231 DAAAATI
-1238 NWTTTLTYNF
+1238 DWTTTLTYNF
-1248 TTKKLTTIPAGWS
+1248 TTKKLGTVPTGWS

-1275 ATAASAENTDTITP
+1275 ATAASAENIDTITP

-1314 TAVVNY
+1314 IAVVNY
-1320 YLATNLSTDVTKQTE
+1320 YLATNLSADVTRQTE

-1460 NGTLFNTKAT
+1460 NGTLFNAKAT

-1489 TGVVKDGATTMGQ
+1489 TGIVKDGATTIGQ

-1540 GTTTTEFTIVDKDT
+1540 GTTTTEFTVVDKDT

-1783 IDSFMQFDVENSTMT
+1783 IDSFMQFDVEHSTMT

>member
-36 DELYT
+36 NELYT

-77 LYREHM
+77 LYRENM

-111 VTPDSLKK
+111 VTPESLKK

-127 VKAISIEY
+127 VKAISIQY

-191 SGATIEETYVKYAIS
+191 SGATVEETYVKYAIS

-216 QSGIWFLNP
+216 QSGIWFPNP

-257 STNSAIVYLYKRST
+257 STNSAIVYLYKRSI
-271 NEITAIDWTE
+271 NKITEIDWAE
-281 NITYDFDNKKLTAAP
+281 NLTYDFDRKKLTSAP
-296 AGWSEEIPS
+296 EGWSEEIPS

-320 TAQATITPA
+320 TAQATISSA

-336 FSTSGLNSRTV
+336 FSTSGLNSKTV

-361 TVVTY
+361 TAVTY
-366 TFSTGAIQPASPD
+366 TFSTGAIQPSSPD

-385 PNTDGNPCYVTQ
+385 PTTDGNPCYVTQ

-409 QKNAWSAPT
+409 QKSSWSTPT
-418 VLAKDGNSDY
+418 MLAKDGNSDY
-428 IDQPVIDWYIVT
+428 IDQPVVDWYIAT
-440 NNTNP
+440 NNTNI
-445 PTSPTADIEVE
+445 PTSPIADIEVE
-456 SEWTGLGWTQDMSSL
+456 TEWTGLGWTQDMSSL

-528 AKGSAVWG
+528 AKGSALWED
-536 NDPITPTPQNK
+536 NPNTPTEQNK

-552 EIIHYTTGDSKET
+552 EIIRYTTGDTKET
-565 TPTVISMYSAPGEE
+565 TPAVISMYSAPGEN
-579 GAPGLSS
+579 GSPGLSA

-610 TFATGTLS
+610 TFATGTLT
-618 GQLGGWKQSIPASN
+618 GQLGSWEQSIPASN

-646 GETDTISPSEWSN
+646 GDTDTISPSEWSN

-668 NGADGKDGE
+668 
-677 AGIGIKTTTIEY
+677 
-689 AVSDNGVQFPQSG
+689 
-702 WQADIPEVAQGKF
+702 
-715 LWTRTTIEYTNN
+715 
-727 TSSVSY
+727 
-733 SVSKNGVNGADGSPG
+733 
-748 ADGVGIKQ
+748 
-756 TTISYVVSDSGT
+756 
-768 DIPQTGWKDTIDATG
+768 
-783 SGQYLW
+783 
-789 TRTVIEY
+789 
-796 TDDTSST
+796 
-803 SYSVSRNGT
+803 
-812 NGIDGVDGKDGTDG
+812 
-826 RNSAVVY
+826 
-833 LYKRANSATIDW
+833 
-845 TNDLIYNF
+845 
-853 DTKSITN
+853 
-860 VPKGWYEEIPSGTA
+860 
-874 PIFVTAATASSN
+874 
-886 TSNDSIPPSEWAT
+886 
-899 PVILAQ
+899 
-905 NGQDGAP
+905 
-912 GTPGADG
+912 
-919 TNGLNT
+919 
-925 ASIFLYKRAA
+925 
-935 TDTGLTKPTADLTYT
+935 
-950 FATGE
+950 
-955 LSGSLAGW
+955 
-963 SRTIPAS
+963 
-970 NGNPCFSIQA
+970 
-980 TAVSSEATDTIL
+980 
-992 PSEWSSIVKLV
+992 
-1003 EDGAPGKDG
+1003 
-1012 TDGTDGTNGLNTAIV
+1012 
-1027 YLYKRSPTA
+1027 
-1036 ATINW
+1036 
-1041 AQTLTYSFTT
+1041 
-1051 NKLQS
+1051 
-1056 VPTGWHESIPD
+1056 
-1067 GTDPIY
+1067 
-1073 MTAATASSITLTDTI
+1073 
-1088 TKDEWAAPILLA
+1088 
-1100 KNGTDGQD
+1100 
-1108 GKPGDPGTSG
+1108 
-1118 SSAATVF
+1118 
-1125 LYKRGADSTSITKPT
+1125 
-1140 TNLTYTFETGVLSGT
+1140 
-1155 LAGWSQTIPGSDGN
+1155 
-1169 PCFMI
+1169 
-1174 QATAIGTGSTDII
+1174 
-1187 EPSEWSEIIK
+1187 
-1197 LVEDGAPGQ
+1197 

-1231 STTSVTI
+1231 DATTATI
-1238 NWTTTLTYNF
+1238 DWTTTLTYNF

-1294 PVILAQNGQDGT
+1294 PVILAQNGQDGS

-1314 TAVVNY
+1314 TAVLNY
-1320 YLATNLSTDVTKQTE
+1320 YLATDVSTGVTRQTD
-1335 GWTTDIQTISP
+1335 GWTPGIQTISP
-1346 EKPYLWN
+1346 DKPYLWN

-1375 GTQGEQ
+1375 GAQGEQ
-1381 GSAGVGITSIVEYYA
+1381 GSSGVGITSIVEYYA

-1402 RPTTGWSTNLPS
+1402 RPTTGWSTDLPS

-1432 GDTSGSV
+1432 GSISGSV
-1439 TDALIIGV
+1439 TDALIIGA

-1460 NGTLFNTKAT
+1460 NGTLFNAKAT

-1529 TTSPKVEITIN
+1529 TTNPKVEVTIN
-1540 GTTTTEFTIVDKDT
+1540 GTTTTAFTVVDKDT
-1554 IKFNTA
+1554 IRFNTA
-1560 PANESIILIQYLT
+1560 PADESIVLIQYLT

-1610 KDLNDASSLKSWYM
+1610 KDLNDASSLKTWYM
-1624 LTVDN
+1624 LTIDN
-1629 VTSVSAP
+1629 VTFVSSP
-1636 SVVYDE
+1636 TVVYDE

-1661 EVTVS
+1661 EATVS

-1673 PVVNSNTVSKLCYTF
+1673 PVVNSGTVNKLCYTF

-1703 ERSAAFDAGVVS
+1703 ERSAAFDSGVVS
-1715 WLQAQEAKDAA
+1715 WLRAEEAKDAA

-1764 DGVLAAKLDTVT
+1764 DGVLSAKLDTVT

-1837 NNKLSLDEQW
+1837 NHKLSLDEQW
-1847 VITFDSSNGLIIKH
+1847 VITFDSSSGLIIKH

>member
-36 DELYT
+36 NELYT

-65 NDDLSFPIIIGL
+65 NDNLSFPIIIGL

-111 VTPDSLKK
+111 VTPESLKK

-170 YEDGTI
+170 YEDGSI

-191 SGATIEETYVKYAIS
+191 SGATVEETYVKYAIS

-216 QSGIWFLNP
+216 QSGIWFPNP

-257 STNSAIVYLYKRST
+257 STNSAIVYLYKRSV
-271 NEITAIDWTE
+271 NEITEIDWAE
-281 NITYDFDNKKLTAAP
+281 NLTYDFDKKKLTSAP
-296 AGWSEEIPS
+296 EGWSEEIPS

-311 VTAATASSI
+311 ITAATASSI
-320 TAQATITPA
+320 TAQATISSA

-336 FSTSGLNSRTV
+336 FSTSGLNSKTV

-361 TVVTY
+361 TEVTY

-385 PNTDGNPCYVTQ
+385 PTTDGNPCYVTQ

-409 QKNAWSAPT
+409 QKTSWSTPT
-418 VLAKDGNSDY
+418 MLAKDGNSDY
-428 IDQPVIDWYIVT
+428 IDQPVVDWYIVT
-440 NNTNP
+440 NNTNI
-445 PTSPTADIEVE
+445 PTSPVADIEVE
-456 SEWTGLGWTQDMSSL
+456 TEWTGLGWTQDMSSL

-528 AKGSAVWG
+528 AKGSALWKD
-536 NDPITPTPQNK
+536 NPNTPTEQNK

-552 EIIHYTTGDSKET
+552 EIIRYTTGDSKET
-565 TPTVISMYSAPGEE
+565 TPAVISMYSAPGEN
-579 GAPGLSS
+579 GSPGLSA

-610 TFATGTLS
+610 TFATGTLT
-618 GQLGGWKQSIPASN
+618 GQLGSWEQSIPASN

-646 GETDTISPSEWSN
+646 GDTDTISPSEWSN

-668 NGADGKDGE
+668 NGE

-689 AVSDNGVQFPQSG
+689 AVSDNGVQFPESG
-702 WQADIPEVAQGKF
+702 WQEDIPEVAQGKF
-715 LWTRTTIEYTNN
+715 LWTRTTIDYTNS

-733 SVSKNGVNGADGSPG
+733 SVSKNGVNGVDGNPG

-756 TTISYVVSDSGT
+756 TIISYVVSDSGT
-768 DIPQTGWKDTIDATG
+768 DIPETGWKETIDATG

-796 TDDTSST
+796 TDNTSST

-812 NGIDGVDGKDGTDG
+812 DGAPGKDGTDG

-833 LYKRANSATIDW
+833 LYKRAESATIDW

-886 TSNDSIPPSEWAT
+886 TSNDSIPSSEWAT

-905 NGQDGAP
+905 NGQNGQDGAP
-912 GTPGADG
+912 GTDG

-925 ASIFLYKRAA
+925 ASIFLYKRAS
-935 TDTGLTKPTADLTYT
+935 TDTGLTKPTVNLTYT

-955 LSGSLAGW
+955 LSGNLAGW

-970 NGNPCFSIQA
+970 DGNPCFSIQA
-980 TAVSSEATDTIL
+980 TAVSSEATDTVL

-1003 EDGAPGKDG
+1003 EDGAPG
-1012 TDGTDGTNGLNTAIV
+1012 
-1027 YLYKRSPTA
+1027 
-1036 ATINW
+1036 
-1041 AQTLTYSFTT
+1041 
-1051 NKLQS
+1051 
-1056 VPTGWHESIPD
+1056 
-1067 GTDPIY
+1067 
-1073 MTAATASSITLTDTI
+1073 
-1088 TKDEWAAPILLA
+1088 
-1100 KNGTDGQD
+1100 
-1108 GKPGDPGTSG
+1108 
-1118 SSAATVF
+1118 
-1125 LYKRGADSTSITKPT
+1125 
-1140 TNLTYTFETGVLSGT
+1140 
-1155 LAGWSQTIPGSDGN
+1155 
-1169 PCFMI
+1169 
-1174 QATAIGTGSTDII
+1174 
-1187 EPSEWSEIIK
+1187 
-1197 LVEDGAPGQ
+1197 Q
-1206 NGTDGKDG
+1206 NG

-1219 GVNTAIVYLYKR
+1219 GVNTAVVYLYKR
-1231 STTSVTI
+1231 SATSATI

-1248 TTKKLTTIPAGWS
+1248 TTKKLVTVPAGWS

-1294 PVILAQNGQDGT
+1294 PVILAQNGQDGS

-1314 TAVVNY
+1314 TAVLNY
-1320 YLATNLSTDVTKQTE
+1320 YLATNVSTGVTRQTD
-1335 GWTTDIQTISP
+1335 GWTTDIQTITP
-1346 EKPYLWN
+1346 DKPYLWN

-1375 GTQGEQ
+1375 GAQGEQ
-1381 GSAGVGITSIVEYYA
+1381 GSSGVGITSIVEYYA

-1402 RPTTGWSTNLPS
+1402 RPTTGWSTDLPS

-1432 GDTSGSV
+1432 GNTSGSV

-1460 NGTLFNTKAT
+1460 NGTLFNAKAT

-1489 TGVVKDGATTMGQ
+1489 TGVVKDGAATMGQ

-1529 TTSPKVEITIN
+1529 TTSPKVEVTVN
-1540 GTTTTEFTIVDKDT
+1540 GTTTTAFTVVDKDT
-1554 IKFNTA
+1554 IRFNTA
-1560 PANESIILIQYLT
+1560 PADESIVLIQYLT
-1573 STSDKVTVTR
+1573 STSDKVTVAR

-1629 VTSVSAP
+1629 VTFVSAP
-1636 SVVYDE
+1636 TVVYDE

-1661 EVTVS
+1661 EATVS

-1673 PVVNSNTVSKLCYTF
+1673 PVVNSGTVSKLCYTF

-1703 ERSAAFDAGVVS
+1703 ERSAAFDSGVVS
-1715 WLQAQEAKDAA
+1715 WIRAQEAKDAA

-1764 DGVLAAKLDTVT
+1764 DGVLSAKLDTVT

-1847 VITFDSSNGLIIKH
+1847 VITFDSSSGLIIKH
-1861 I
+1861 L

>member
-36 DELYT
+36 NELYT

-111 VTPDSLKK
+111 VTPESLKK

-191 SGATIEETYVKYAIS
+191 SGATVEETYVKYAIS

-216 QSGIWFLNP
+216 QSGIWFPNP

-257 STNSAIVYLYKRST
+257 STNSAIVYLYKRSV
-271 NEITAIDWTE
+271 NEITEIDWSE
-281 NITYDFDNKKLTAAP
+281 NLTYDFDNKKLTSAP
-296 AGWSEEIPS
+296 EGWSEQIPS

-320 TAQATITPA
+320 TTQATISSA

-336 FSTSGLNSRTV
+336 FSTSGLNSKTV

-353 GSTPATPS
+353 GSSPATPS
-361 TVVTY
+361 TSVTY
-366 TFSTGAIQPASPD
+366 TFSTSAIQPPSPD

-385 PNTDGNPCYVTQ
+385 PTTDGNPCYVTQ

-409 QKNAWSAPT
+409 QKTSWSTPT
-418 VLAKDGNSDY
+418 MLAKDGNSDY
-428 IDQPVIDWYIVT
+428 IDQPVVDWYIVT
-440 NNTNP
+440 NNTNI
-445 PTSPTADIEVE
+445 PTSPVADIEVE
-456 SEWTGLGWTQDMSSL
+456 TEWTGLGWTQDMSSL

-528 AKGSAVWG
+528 AKGSALWKD
-536 NDPITPTPQNK
+536 NPNTPTEQNK

-552 EIIHYTTGDSKET
+552 EIIRYTTGDSKET
-565 TPTVISMYSAPGEE
+565 TPAVISMYSAPGEN
-579 GAPGLSS
+579 GAPGLSA

-610 TFATGTLS
+610 TFATGTLT
-618 GQLGGWKQSIPASN
+618 GQLGSWEQSIPASN

-646 GETDTISPSEWSN
+646 GDTDTISPSEWSN

-668 NGADGKDGE
+668 NGKDGE

-702 WQADIPEVAQGKF
+702 WQEDIPEVAQGKF

-733 SVSKNGVNGADGSPG
+733 SVSKNGVNGVDGNPG
-748 ADGVGIKQ
+748 SDGVGIKQ

-796 TDDTSST
+796 TDNTSST

-812 NGIDGVDGKDGTDG
+812 DGAPGKDGTDG

-833 LYKRANSATIDW
+833 LYKRAESATIDW

-886 TSNDSIPPSEWAT
+886 TSNDSIPSSEWAT

-905 NGQDGAP
+905 NGQNGQDGAP
-912 GTPGADG
+912 GTDG

-925 ASIFLYKRAA
+925 ASVFLYKRSS
-935 TDTGLTKPTADLTYT
+935 TDTGLTKPTVNLTYT
-950 FATGE
+950 FATGV
-955 LSGSLAGW
+955 LSGNLAGW

-970 NGNPCFSIQA
+970 DGNPCFSIQA

-1003 EDGAPGKDG
+1003 EDGAPG
-1012 TDGTDGTNGLNTAIV
+1012 
-1027 YLYKRSPTA
+1027 
-1036 ATINW
+1036 
-1041 AQTLTYSFTT
+1041 
-1051 NKLQS
+1051 
-1056 VPTGWHESIPD
+1056 
-1067 GTDPIY
+1067 
-1073 MTAATASSITLTDTI
+1073 
-1088 TKDEWAAPILLA
+1088 
-1100 KNGTDGQD
+1100 
-1108 GKPGDPGTSG
+1108 
-1118 SSAATVF
+1118 
-1125 LYKRGADSTSITKPT
+1125 
-1140 TNLTYTFETGVLSGT
+1140 
-1155 LAGWSQTIPGSDGN
+1155 
-1169 PCFMI
+1169 
-1174 QATAIGTGSTDII
+1174 
-1187 EPSEWSEIIK
+1187 
-1197 LVEDGAPGQ
+1197 Q
-1206 NGTDGKDG
+1206 NG

-1231 STTSVTI
+1231 SATSATI
-1238 NWTTTLTYNF
+1238 DWTTTLTYNF
-1248 TTKKLTTIPAGWS
+1248 TTKKLVTVPSGWS

-1275 ATAASAENTDTITP
+1275 ETAASAENTDTITP

-1314 TAVVNY
+1314 TAVLNY
-1320 YLATNLSTDVTKQTE
+1320 YLATNVSTGVTRQTD
-1335 GWTTDIQTISP
+1335 GWTTDIQTITP
-1346 EKPYLWN
+1346 DKPYLWN

-1375 GTQGEQ
+1375 GAQGEQ
-1381 GSAGVGITSIVEYYA
+1381 GSSGVGITSIVEYYA

-1402 RPTTGWSTNLPS
+1402 RPTTGWSTDLPS

-1432 GDTSGSV
+1432 GNTSGSV

-1460 NGTLFNTKAT
+1460 NGTLFNAKAT

-1489 TGVVKDGATTMGQ
+1489 TGVVKDGAATMGQ
-1502 LNWFAKERFT
+1502 LNWVAKERFT

-1529 TTSPKVEITIN
+1529 TTSPKVEVTVN
-1540 GTTTTEFTIVDKDT
+1540 GTTTTEFTVVDKDT
-1554 IKFNTA
+1554 IRFNTA
-1560 PANESIILIQYLT
+1560 PADESIVLIQYLT

-1610 KDLNDASSLKSWYM
+1610 KDLNDASSLKTWYM
-1624 LTVDN
+1624 LTIDN
-1629 VTSVSAP
+1629 VTFVSSP
-1636 SVVYDE
+1636 TVVYDE

-1661 EVTVS
+1661 ESTVS

-1673 PVVNSNTVSKLCYTF
+1673 PVVNSGTVNKLCYTF

-1703 ERSAAFDAGVVS
+1703 ERSAAFDSGVVS
-1715 WLQAQEAKDAA
+1715 WLRAEEAKDAA

-1764 DGVLAAKLDTVT
+1764 DGVLSAKLDTVT

-1847 VITFDSSNGLIIKH
+1847 VITFDSSSGLIIKH
-1861 I
+1861 L

>member
-1 MLQKA
+1 M
-6 IIEKKLDKYSM
+6 
-17 KVRIPVYNK
+17 
-26 VKSDP
+26 
-31 TATPT
+31 
-36 DELYT
+36 
-41 ATIQTLPGCSPN
+41 
-53 YQEGDVVIVDFE
+53 
-65 NDDLSFPIIIGL
+65 
-77 LYREHM
+77 
-83 PQGSTDITADSL
+83 
-95 VVNVNTN
+95 
-102 LSENTLIGE
+102 
-111 VTPDSLKK
+111 
-119 LNDKYSNN
+119 
-127 VKAISIEY
+127 
-135 SLSNYQDHYD
+135 
-145 SFSNWSEQAPQYWP
+145 
-159 GKFMW
+159 
-164 QRTTVT
+164 
-170 YEDGTI
+170 
-176 MRSMTCIQG
+176 
-185 AQGSAG
+185 
-191 SGATIEETYVKYAIS
+191 
-206 SNGTTPPDIT
+206 
-216 QSGIWFLNP
+216 
-225 PKTTDVN
+225 
-232 PYLWSWT
+232 
-239 YTRFSDGK
+239 
-247 TNSAFGVSRV
+247 
-257 STNSAIVYLYKRST
+257 
-271 NEITAIDWTE
+271 
-281 NITYDFDNKKLTAAP
+281 
-296 AGWSEEIPS
+296 
-305 GSEPLY
+305 
-311 VTAATASSI
+311 
-320 TAQATITPA
+320 
-329 EWSIPTL
+329 
-336 FSTSGLNSRTV
+336 
-347 LLYKRY
+347 
-353 GSTPATPS
+353 
-361 TVVTY
+361 
-366 TFSTGAIQPASPD
+366 
-379 GWSLTI
+379 
-385 PNTDGNPCYVTQ
+385 
-397 ATAIGYG
+397 
-404 ETYTI
+404 
-409 QKNAWSAPT
+409 
-418 VLAKDGNSDY
+418 
-428 IDQPVIDWYIVT
+428 
-440 NNTNP
+440 
-445 PTSPTADIEVE
+445 
-456 SEWTGLGWTQDMSSL
+456 
-471 ELSASNKYLWNAEVT
+471 
-486 HYTISGYIKTSPHII
+486 
-501 TTFAETGK
+501 
-509 GIQDIEDKFALN
+509 
-521 NDPENPP
+521 
-528 AKGSAVWG
+528 
-536 NDPITPTPQNK
+536 
-547 YLWKY
+547 
-552 EIIHYTTGDSKET
+552 
-565 TPTVISMYSAPGEE
+565 
-579 GAPGLSS
+579 
-586 AAVFLYQRATSASSI
+586 
-601 TKPTGTLTY
+601 TKPT
-610 TFATGTLS
+610 
-618 GQLGGWKQSIPASN
+618 
-632 GNPCFVI
+632 
-639 QATAIGT
+639 
-646 GETDTISPSEWSN
+646 
-659 ITELVSDGK
+659 
-668 NGADGKDGE
+668 
-677 AGIGIKTTTIEY
+677 
-689 AVSDNGVQFPQSG
+689 
-702 WQADIPEVAQGKF
+702 
-715 LWTRTTIEYTNN
+715 
-727 TSSVSY
+727 
-733 SVSKNGVNGADGSPG
+733 VN
-748 ADGVGIKQ
+748 
-756 TTISYVVSDSGT
+756 
-768 DIPQTGWKDTIDATG
+768 
-783 SGQYLW
+783 
-789 TRTVIEY
+789 
-796 TDDTSST
+796 
-803 SYSVSRNGT
+803 
-812 NGIDGVDGKDGTDG
+812 
-826 RNSAVVY
+826 
-833 LYKRANSATIDW
+833 
-845 TNDLIYNF
+845 
-853 DTKSITN
+853 
-860 VPKGWYEEIPSGTA
+860 
-874 PIFVTAATASSN
+874 
-886 TSNDSIPPSEWAT
+886 
-899 PVILAQ
+899 
-905 NGQDGAP
+905 
-912 GTPGADG
+912 
-919 TNGLNT
+919 
-925 ASIFLYKRAA
+925 
-935 TDTGLTKPTADLTYT
+935 LTYT

-955 LSGSLAGW
+955 ISGNLAGW

-970 NGNPCFSIQA
+970 DGNPCFSIQA

-1012 TDGTDGTNGLNTAIV
+1012 TDGTDGLNTAIV
-1027 YLYKRSPTA
+1027 YLYKRSPSA

-1041 AQTLTYSFTT
+1041 TQTLTYSFTT

-1125 LYKRGADSTSITKPT
+1125 LYKRGANSSSITKPT
-1140 TNLTYTFETGVLSGT
+1140 TNLTYTFETGILSGT
-1155 LAGWSQTIPGSDGN
+1155 LSGWSQTIPGSDGN

-1174 QATAIGTGSTDII
+1174 QATAIGTGNTDII
-1187 EPSEWSEIIK
+1187 GPSEWSEIIK

-1231 STTSVTI
+1231 SATSATI

-1248 TTKKLTTIPAGWS
+1248 TTKKLVTVPSGWS

-1314 TAVVNY
+1314 TEVLNY
-1320 YLATNLSTDVTKQTE
+1320 YLATNVSTGVTRQTD
-1335 GWTTDIQTISP
+1335 GWTPNIQTISP
-1346 EKPYLWN
+1346 DKPYLWN

-1375 GTQGEQ
+1375 GAQGEQ

-1460 NGTLFNTKAT
+1460 NGTLFNAKAT

-1529 TTSPKVEITIN
+1529 TTNPKVEVTIN
-1540 GTTTTEFTIVDKDT
+1540 GTTTTAFTVVDKDT
-1554 IKFNTA
+1554 IRFNTA
-1560 PANESIILIQYLT
+1560 PADESIVLIQYLT
-1573 STSDKVTVTR
+1573 STSDKVTVAR

-1610 KDLNDASSLKSWYM
+1610 KDLNDASSLKTWYM
-1624 LTVDN
+1624 LTIDN
-1629 VTSVSAP
+1629 VTFVSSP
-1636 SVVYDE
+1636 TVVYDE

-1661 EVTVS
+1661 EATVS

-1673 PVVNSNTVSKLCYTF
+1673 PVVNSGTVSKLCYTF

-1703 ERSAAFDAGVVS
+1703 ERSAAFDSGVVS
-1715 WLQAQEAKDAA
+1715 WIRAQEAKDAA

-1764 DGVLAAKLDTVT
+1764 DGVLSAKLDTVT

-1847 VITFDSSNGLIIKH
+1847 VITFDSSSGLIIKH
-1861 I
+1861 L

>member
-36 DELYT
+36 NELYT

-111 VTPDSLKK
+111 VTPESLKK

-170 YEDGTI
+170 YEDGSI

-191 SGATIEETYVKYAIS
+191 SGATVEETYVKYAIS

-216 QSGIWFLNP
+216 QSGIWFPNP

-257 STNSAIVYLYKRST
+257 STNSAIVYLYKRSV
-271 NEITAIDWTE
+271 NEITEIDWAE
-281 NITYDFDNKKLTAAP
+281 NLTYDFDNKKLTSAP
-296 AGWSEEIPS
+296 EGWSEQIPS

-320 TAQATITPA
+320 TAQATISSA

-336 FSTSGLNSRTV
+336 FSTSGLNSKTV

-353 GSTPATPS
+353 VSTPATPS
-361 TVVTY
+361 TAVTY

-385 PNTDGNPCYVTQ
+385 PTTDGNPCYVTQ

-409 QKNAWSAPT
+409 QKSSWSTPT
-418 VLAKDGNSDY
+418 MLAKDGNSDY
-428 IDQPVIDWYIVT
+428 IDQPVVDWYIVT
-440 NNTNP
+440 NNTNI
-445 PTSPTADIEVE
+445 PTSPIADIEVE
-456 SEWTGLGWTQDMSSL
+456 TEWTGLGWTQDMSSL

-528 AKGSAVWG
+528 AKGSALWED
-536 NDPITPTPQNK
+536 NPNTPTEQNK

-552 EIIHYTTGDSKET
+552 EIIRYTTGDTKET
-565 TPTVISMYSAPGEE
+565 TPVVISMYSAPGEN
-579 GAPGLSS
+579 GSPGLS
-586 AAVFLYQRATSASSI
+586 AATILLYQRATSSSSI

-610 TFATGTLS
+610 TFATGTLT
-618 GQLGGWKQSIPASN
+618 GQLGSWEQSIPASN

-646 GETDTISPSEWSN
+646 GDTDTISPSEWSN
-659 ITELVSDGK
+659 ITELVS
-668 NGADGKDGE
+668 DGKDGE

-702 WQADIPEVAQGKF
+702 WQEDIPEVAQGKF

-733 SVSKNGVNGADGSPG
+733 SVSKNGVNGVDGNPG

-768 DIPQTGWKDTIDATG
+768 DIPQTGWKETIDATG

-796 TDDTSST
+796 TDNTSST

-812 NGIDGVDGKDGTDG
+812 DGANGKDGTDG

-833 LYKRANSATIDW
+833 LYKRAESATIDW

-853 DTKSITN
+853 ETKSITN

-886 TSNDSIPPSEWAT
+886 TSNDSIPSSEWAT

-905 NGQDGAP
+905 NGQNGQDGAP
-912 GTPGADG
+912 GTDG

-925 ASIFLYKRAA
+925 ASVFLYKRAS
-935 TDTGLTKPTADLTYT
+935 TDTGLTKPTVNLTYT

-955 LSGSLAGW
+955 ISGNLAGW

-970 NGNPCFSIQA
+970 DGNPCFSIQA

-1003 EDGAPGKDG
+1003 EDGAPG
-1012 TDGTDGTNGLNTAIV
+1012 
-1027 YLYKRSPTA
+1027 
-1036 ATINW
+1036 
-1041 AQTLTYSFTT
+1041 
-1051 NKLQS
+1051 
-1056 VPTGWHESIPD
+1056 
-1067 GTDPIY
+1067 
-1073 MTAATASSITLTDTI
+1073 
-1088 TKDEWAAPILLA
+1088 
-1100 KNGTDGQD
+1100 
-1108 GKPGDPGTSG
+1108 
-1118 SSAATVF
+1118 
-1125 LYKRGADSTSITKPT
+1125 
-1140 TNLTYTFETGVLSGT
+1140 
-1155 LAGWSQTIPGSDGN
+1155 
-1169 PCFMI
+1169 
-1174 QATAIGTGSTDII
+1174 
-1187 EPSEWSEIIK
+1187 
-1197 LVEDGAPGQ
+1197 Q
-1206 NGTDGKDG
+1206 NGTNGKDG

-1231 STTSVTI
+1231 DATTATI
-1238 NWTTTLTYNF
+1238 DWTTTLTYNF
-1248 TTKKLTTIPAGWS
+1248 TTKKLVAVPAGWS

-1294 PVILAQNGQDGT
+1294 PVILAQNGQDGS

-1314 TAVVNY
+1314 TAVLNY
-1320 YLATNLSTDVTKQTE
+1320 YLATNVSTGVTRQTD
-1335 GWTTDIQTISP
+1335 GWTTDVQTITP
-1346 EKPYLWN
+1346 DKPYLWN

-1375 GTQGEQ
+1375 GAQGEQ
-1381 GSAGVGITSIVEYYA
+1381 GSSGVGITSIVEYYA

-1402 RPTTGWSTNLPS
+1402 RPTTGWSTDLPS

-1432 GDTSGSV
+1432 GNTSGSV

-1460 NGTLFNTKAT
+1460 NGTLFNAKAT
-1470 STTLSA
+1470 STTLNA

-1529 TTSPKVEITIN
+1529 TTSPKVEVTVN
-1540 GTTTTEFTIVDKDT
+1540 GTTTTAFTVVDKDT
-1554 IKFNTA
+1554 IRFNTA
-1560 PANESIILIQYLT
+1560 PADESIILIQYLT

-1610 KDLNDASSLKSWYM
+1610 KDLNDARSLKSWYM

-1629 VTSVSAP
+1629 VTFVSSP
-1636 SVVYDE
+1636 TVVYDE

-1661 EVTVS
+1661 EATVS

-1673 PVVNSNTVSKLCYTF
+1673 PVVNSGTVNKLCYTF

-1715 WLQAQEAKDAA
+1715 WIRAQEAKDAA

-1764 DGVLAAKLDTVT
+1764 DGVLSAKLDTVT

-1783 IDSFMQFDVENSTMT
+1783 IDSFMQFDVQNSTMT

-1816 EGSTEVAYISNQE
+1816 EGTTEVAYISNQE

-1847 VITFDSSNGLIIKH
+1847 VITFDSSAGLIIKH
-1861 I
+1861 L

>member
-36 DELYT
+36 NELYT

-111 VTPDSLKK
+111 VTPESLKK

-191 SGATIEETYVKYAIS
+191 SGATVEETYVKYAIS

-216 QSGIWFLNP
+216 QSGIWFPNP

-257 STNSAIVYLYKRST
+257 STNSAIVYLYKRSV
-271 NEITAIDWTE
+271 NEITEIDWSE
-281 NITYDFDNKKLTAAP
+281 NLTYDFDKKKLTAAP
-296 AGWSEEIPS
+296 EGWSEEIPS

-320 TAQATITPA
+320 TAQATISSA

-336 FSTSGLNSRTV
+336 FSTSGLNSKTV

-361 TVVTY
+361 TEVTY

-385 PNTDGNPCYVTQ
+385 PTTDGNPCYVTQ

-409 QKNAWSAPT
+409 QKSSWSTPT
-418 VLAKDGNSDY
+418 MLAKDGNSDY
-428 IDQPVIDWYIVT
+428 IDQPVVDWYIVT
-440 NNTNP
+440 NNTNI
-445 PTSPTADIEVE
+445 PTSPIADIEVE
-456 SEWTGLGWTQDMSSL
+456 TEWTGLGWTQDMSSL

-528 AKGSAVWG
+528 AKGSALWEDSP
-536 NDPITPTPQNK
+536 NTPTEQNK

-552 EIIHYTTGDSKET
+552 EIIRYTTGDSKET
-565 TPTVISMYSAPGEE
+565 TPAVISMYSAPGEN
-579 GAPGLSS
+579 GSPGLSA
-586 AAVFLYQRATSASSI
+586 AAVFLYQRATSSSSI

-610 TFATGTLS
+610 TFATGKLT
-618 GQLGGWKQSIPASN
+618 GQLGSWEQSIPASN

-646 GETDTISPSEWSN
+646 GGTDTISPSEWSN
-659 ITELVSDGK
+659 ITELVS
-668 NGADGKDGE
+668 DGKDGE

-702 WQADIPEVAQGKF
+702 WQEDIPEVAQGKF

-733 SVSKNGVNGADGSPG
+733 SVSKNGVNGVDGNPG

-768 DIPQTGWKDTIDATG
+768 DIPQTGWKETIDATG

-796 TDDTSST
+796 TDNTSST

-812 NGIDGVDGKDGTDG
+812 DGTNGKDGTDG

-833 LYKRANSATIDW
+833 LYKRAESATIDW

-886 TSNDSIPPSEWAT
+886 TSNDSIPSSEWAT

-905 NGQDGAP
+905 NGQNGQDGAP
-912 GTPGADG
+912 GTDG

-925 ASIFLYKRAA
+925 ASIFLYKRAS
-935 TDTGLTKPTADLTYT
+935 TDTGLNKPTANLTYT

-955 LSGSLAGW
+955 ISGNLAGW
-963 SRTIPAS
+963 LRTIPAS
-970 NGNPCFSIQA
+970 DGNPCFSIQA

-1003 EDGAPGKDG
+1003 EDGAPG
-1012 TDGTDGTNGLNTAIV
+1012 
-1027 YLYKRSPTA
+1027 
-1036 ATINW
+1036 
-1041 AQTLTYSFTT
+1041 
-1051 NKLQS
+1051 
-1056 VPTGWHESIPD
+1056 
-1067 GTDPIY
+1067 
-1073 MTAATASSITLTDTI
+1073 
-1088 TKDEWAAPILLA
+1088 
-1100 KNGTDGQD
+1100 
-1108 GKPGDPGTSG
+1108 
-1118 SSAATVF
+1118 
-1125 LYKRGADSTSITKPT
+1125 
-1140 TNLTYTFETGVLSGT
+1140 
-1155 LAGWSQTIPGSDGN
+1155 
-1169 PCFMI
+1169 
-1174 QATAIGTGSTDII
+1174 
-1187 EPSEWSEIIK
+1187 
-1197 LVEDGAPGQ
+1197 Q

-1231 STTSVTI
+1231 SATSATI

-1248 TTKKLTTIPAGWS
+1248 TTKKLVAVPAGWS

-1306 DGTDGVSI
+1306 DGVSI
-1314 TAVVNY
+1314 TEVVNY
-1320 YLATNLSTDVTKQTE
+1320 YLATDVNTGVTRQTD
-1335 GWTTDIQTISP
+1335 GWTTDIQTITP
-1346 EKPYLWN
+1346 DKPYLWN

-1375 GTQGEQ
+1375 GAQGEQ
-1381 GSAGVGITSIVEYYA
+1381 GSSGVGITSIVEYYA

-1432 GDTSGSV
+1432 GNTSGSV

-1460 NGTLFNTKAT
+1460 NGTLFNAKAT

-1529 TTSPKVEITIN
+1529 TTSPKVEVTIN
-1540 GTTTTEFTIVDKDT
+1540 GTTTTEFTVVDKDT
-1554 IKFNTA
+1554 IRFNTA
-1560 PANESIILIQYLT
+1560 PADESIVLIQYLT
-1573 STSDKVTVTR
+1573 STSDKVTVAR

-1610 KDLNDASSLKSWYM
+1610 KDLNDAISLKSWYM

-1629 VTSVSAP
+1629 VTFVSSP
-1636 SVVYDE
+1636 TVVYDE

-1661 EVTVS
+1661 EATVS

-1673 PVVNSNTVSKLCYTF
+1673 PVVNSGTVSKLCYTF

-1703 ERSAAFDAGVVS
+1703 ERSAAFDSGVVS
-1715 WLQAQEAKDAA
+1715 WLRAEEAKDAA

-1764 DGVLAAKLDTVT
+1764 DGVLSAKLDTVT

-1847 VITFDSSNGLIIKH
+1847 VITFDSSSGLIIKH
-1861 I
+1861 L

>member
-36 DELYT
+36 NELYT

-111 VTPDSLKK
+111 VTPESLKK

-170 YEDGTI
+170 YEDGTT

-191 SGATIEETYVKYAIS
+191 SGATVEETYVKYAIS

-216 QSGIWFLNP
+216 QSGIWFPNP

-257 STNSAIVYLYKRST
+257 STNSAIVYLYKRSVS
-271 NEITAIDWTE
+271 EITEIDWAE
-281 NITYDFDNKKLTAAP
+281 NLTYDFDKKKLTSAP
-296 AGWSEEIPS
+296 EGWSEEIPS

-320 TAQATITPA
+320 TAQATISSA

-336 FSTSGLNSRTV
+336 FSTSGLNSKTV

-361 TVVTY
+361 TAVTY
-366 TFSTGAIQPASPD
+366 TFSTGAIEPASPD

-385 PNTDGNPCYVTQ
+385 PTTDGNPCYVTQ

-409 QKNAWSAPT
+409 QKTSWSTPT
-418 VLAKDGNSDY
+418 MLAKDGNSDY
-428 IDQPVIDWYIVT
+428 IDKPVVDWYIVT
-440 NNTNP
+440 NNTNI
-445 PTSPTADIEVE
+445 PTSPIADIEVE
-456 SEWTGLGWTQDMSSL
+456 TEWTGLGWTQDMSSL

-528 AKGSAVWG
+528 AKGSALWEDSP
-536 NDPITPTPQNK
+536 NTPTEQNK

-552 EIIHYTTGDSKET
+552 EIIRYTTGDSKET
-565 TPTVISMYSAPGEE
+565 TPAVISMYSAPGEN
-579 GAPGLSS
+579 GSPGLSA
-586 AAVFLYQRATSASSI
+586 AAVFLYQRATSSSSI

-610 TFATGTLS
+610 TFATGTLT
-618 GQLGGWKQSIPASN
+618 GQLGGWEQSIPASN

-646 GETDTISPSEWSN
+646 GDTDTISPSEWSN
-659 ITELVSDGK
+659 ITELVS
-668 NGADGKDGE
+668 DGKDGE

-702 WQADIPEVAQGKF
+702 WQEDIPEVDQGKF

-727 TSSVSY
+727 TSSVAY
-733 SVSKNGVNGADGSPG
+733 SVSKNGVNGSDGNPG

-768 DIPQTGWKDTIDATG
+768 DIPQTGWKDTIDVTG

-796 TDDTSST
+796 TDNTSST

-812 NGIDGVDGKDGTDG
+812 DGANGNDGTDG

-833 LYKRANSATIDW
+833 LYKRAESATIDW

-886 TSNDSIPPSEWAT
+886 TSNDSIPSSEWAT

-905 NGQDGAP
+905 NGQNGQDGAP
-912 GTPGADG
+912 GTNG

-925 ASIFLYKRAA
+925 ASIFLYKRAS
-935 TDTGLTKPTADLTYT
+935 TDTGLTKPTVNLTYT
-950 FATGE
+950 FATGA
-955 LSGSLAGW
+955 LSGNLAGW
-963 SRTIPAS
+963 STTIPAS
-970 NGNPCFSIQA
+970 DGNPCFSIQA
-980 TAVSSEATDTIL
+980 TAVSSEATDTIP
-992 PSEWSSIVKLV
+992 PSEWSSIV
-1003 EDGAPGKDG
+1003 
-1012 TDGTDGTNGLNTAIV
+1012 
-1027 YLYKRSPTA
+1027 
-1036 ATINW
+1036 
-1041 AQTLTYSFTT
+1041 
-1051 NKLQS
+1051 
-1056 VPTGWHESIPD
+1056 
-1067 GTDPIY
+1067 
-1073 MTAATASSITLTDTI
+1073 
-1088 TKDEWAAPILLA
+1088 
-1100 KNGTDGQD
+1100 
-1108 GKPGDPGTSG
+1108 
-1118 SSAATVF
+1118 
-1125 LYKRGADSTSITKPT
+1125 
-1140 TNLTYTFETGVLSGT
+1140 
-1155 LAGWSQTIPGSDGN
+1155 
-1169 PCFMI
+1169 
-1174 QATAIGTGSTDII
+1174 
-1187 EPSEWSEIIK
+1187 K

-1231 STTSVTI
+1231 DATTATI
-1238 NWTTTLTYNF
+1238 DWTTTLTYNF
-1248 TTKKLTTIPAGWS
+1248 TTKKLVTVPAGWS

-1275 ATAASAENTDTITP
+1275 ATAASEENTDTITP

-1306 DGTDGVSI
+1306 DGVSI
-1314 TAVVNY
+1314 TEVVNY
-1320 YLATNLSTDVTKQTE
+1320 YLATDVNTGVTRQTD
-1335 GWTTDIQTISP
+1335 GWTENIQTISSD
-1346 EKPYLWN
+1346 KPYLWN

-1402 RPTTGWSTNLPS
+1402 RPTTGWSTDLPS

-1432 GDTSGSV
+1432 GNTSGSV

-1460 NGTLFNTKAT
+1460 NGTLFNAKAT

-1529 TTSPKVEITIN
+1529 TTSPKVEVTVN
-1540 GTTTTEFTIVDKDT
+1540 GTTTTAFTVVDKDT
-1554 IKFNTA
+1554 IRFNTA
-1560 PANESIILIQYLT
+1560 PADESIVLIQYLT
-1573 STSDKVTVTR
+1573 STSDKVTVAR

-1629 VTSVSAP
+1629 VTFVSAP
-1636 SVVYDE
+1636 TVVYDE

-1661 EVTVS
+1661 EATVS

-1673 PVVNSNTVSKLCYTF
+1673 PVVNSGTVSKLCYTF

-1703 ERSAAFDAGVVS
+1703 ERSAAFDSGVVS
-1715 WLQAQEAKDAA
+1715 WIRAQEAKDAA

-1764 DGVLAAKLDTVT
+1764 DGVLSAKLDTVT

-1783 IDSFMQFDVENSTMT
+1783 IDSFMQFDIENSTMT

-1847 VITFDSSNGLIIKH
+1847 VITFDSSSGLIIKH
-1861 I
+1861 L

>member
-36 DELYT
+36 NELYT

-111 VTPDSLKK
+111 VTPESLKK

-127 VKAISIEY
+127 VKAISIQY

-191 SGATIEETYVKYAIS
+191 SGATVEETYVKYAIS

-216 QSGIWFLNP
+216 QSGIWFPNP

-257 STNSAIVYLYKRST
+257 STNSAIVYLYKRSV
-271 NEITAIDWTE
+271 NEITEIDWAE
-281 NITYDFDNKKLTAAP
+281 NLTYDFDNKKLTAAP
-296 AGWSEEIPS
+296 EGWSEEIPS

-320 TAQATITPA
+320 TAQATIPSA

-336 FSTSGLNSRTV
+336 FSTSGLNSKTV

-361 TVVTY
+361 TEVTY
-366 TFSTGAIQPASPD
+366 TFSTGAIQPSSPD

-385 PNTDGNPCYVTQ
+385 PTTDGNPCYVTQ

-409 QKNAWSAPT
+409 QKSSWSTPT
-418 VLAKDGNSDY
+418 MLAKDGNSDY
-428 IDQPVIDWYIVT
+428 IDQPVVDWYIVT
-440 NNTNP
+440 NNTNI
-445 PTSPTADIEVE
+445 PTSPIADIEVE
-456 SEWTGLGWTQDMSSL
+456 TEWTGLGWTQDMSSL

-528 AKGSAVWG
+528 AKGSALWEDSP
-536 NDPITPTPQNK
+536 NTPTEQNK

-552 EIIHYTTGDSKET
+552 EIIRYTTGDSKET
-565 TPTVISMYSAPGEE
+565 TPAVISMYSAPGEN
-579 GAPGLSS
+579 GSPGLSA

-610 TFATGTLS
+610 TFATGTLT
-618 GQLGGWKQSIPASN
+618 GQLGSWEQSIPASN

-646 GETDTISPSEWSN
+646 GDTDTISPSEWSN

-668 NGADGKDGE
+668 NGE

-702 WQADIPEVAQGKF
+702 WQEDIPEVDQGKF
-715 LWTRTTIEYTNN
+715 LWARTTIEYTNN

-733 SVSKNGVNGADGSPG
+733 SVSKNGVNGTDGSPG

-768 DIPQTGWKDTIDATG
+768 DIPQTGWKETIDATG
-783 SGQYLW
+783 LGQYLW

-796 TDDTSST
+796 TDNTSST

-812 NGIDGVDGKDGTDG
+812 DGIDGKDGTDG

-833 LYKRANSATIDW
+833 LYKRAESATIDW

-886 TSNDSIPPSEWAT
+886 TSNDSIPSSEWAT

-912 GTPGADG
+912 GTDG

-935 TDTGLTKPTADLTYT
+935 TDTGLTKPTANLTYT

-955 LSGSLAGW
+955 ISGNLAGW

-970 NGNPCFSIQA
+970 DGNPCFSIQA

-1003 EDGAPGKDG
+1003 EDGAPG
-1012 TDGTDGTNGLNTAIV
+1012 
-1027 YLYKRSPTA
+1027 
-1036 ATINW
+1036 
-1041 AQTLTYSFTT
+1041 
-1051 NKLQS
+1051 
-1056 VPTGWHESIPD
+1056 
-1067 GTDPIY
+1067 
-1073 MTAATASSITLTDTI
+1073 
-1088 TKDEWAAPILLA
+1088 
-1100 KNGTDGQD
+1100 
-1108 GKPGDPGTSG
+1108 
-1118 SSAATVF
+1118 
-1125 LYKRGADSTSITKPT
+1125 
-1140 TNLTYTFETGVLSGT
+1140 
-1155 LAGWSQTIPGSDGN
+1155 
-1169 PCFMI
+1169 
-1174 QATAIGTGSTDII
+1174 
-1187 EPSEWSEIIK
+1187 
-1197 LVEDGAPGQ
+1197 Q

-1231 STTSVTI
+1231 DATTATI
-1238 NWTTTLTYNF
+1238 DWTTTLTYNF
-1248 TTKKLTTIPAGWS
+1248 TTKKLVTVPSGWS

-1314 TAVVNY
+1314 TAVLNY
-1320 YLATNLSTDVTKQTE
+1320 YLATDVSTGVTRQTD
-1335 GWTTDIQTISP
+1335 GWTPDIQTISP
-1346 EKPYLWN
+1346 DKPYLWN

-1370 IIGTY
+1370 IIGSY

-1402 RPTTGWSTNLPS
+1402 RPTTGWSTDLPS

-1432 GDTSGSV
+1432 GNTSGSV

-1460 NGTLFNTKAT
+1460 NGTLFNAKAT

-1529 TTSPKVEITIN
+1529 TTSPKVEVTIN
-1540 GTTTTEFTIVDKDT
+1540 GTTTTAFTVVDKDT
-1554 IKFNTA
+1554 IRFNTA
-1560 PANESIILIQYLT
+1560 PADESIVLIQYLT

-1610 KDLNDASSLKSWYM
+1610 KDLNDATSLKTWYM
-1624 LTVDN
+1624 LTIDN
-1629 VTSVSAP
+1629 VTFVSSP
-1636 SVVYDE
+1636 TVVYDE

-1661 EVTVS
+1661 EATVS

-1673 PVVNSNTVSKLCYTF
+1673 PVVNSGTVNKLCYTF

-1703 ERSAAFDAGVVS
+1703 ERSAAFDSGVVS
-1715 WLQAQEAKDAA
+1715 WIRAQEAKDAA

-1764 DGVLAAKLDTVT
+1764 DGVLSAKLDTVT

-1847 VITFDSSNGLIIKH
+1847 VITFDSSSGLIIKH
-1861 I
+1861 L

>member
-6 IIEKKLDKYSM
+6 IIERKLDKYSM

-36 DELYT
+36 NELYT

-83 PQGSTDITADSL
+83 PQGSTDIIADSL

-127 VKAISIEY
+127 IKAISIQY

-216 QSGIWFLNP
+216 QSGIWFPNP

-271 NEITAIDWTE
+271 NDITAIDWTE
-281 NITYDFDNKKLTAAP
+281 NLTYDFDNKKLTAAP

-320 TAQATITPA
+320 TAQANILPA
-329 EWSIPTL
+329 EWSVPTL
-336 FSTSGLNSRTV
+336 FSTSGLNSKTV

-353 GSTPATPS
+353 GSSPATPS
-361 TVVTY
+361 TAVTY
-366 TFSTGAIQPASPD
+366 TFSTGAIQPAAPD

-404 ETYTI
+404 DTYTI

-428 IDQPVIDWYIVT
+428 IDQPVVDWYIVT
-440 NNTNP
+440 NNTNI

-456 SEWTGLGWTQDMSSL
+456 TEWTGLGWTQDMSSL

-486 HYTISGYIKTSPHII
+486 HYTISGYIKTSSHII

-509 GIQDIEDKFALN
+509 GIQDVEDKFALN

-536 NDPITPTPQNK
+536 DSPITPTAQNK

-579 GAPGLSS
+579 GAPGLSA
-586 AAVFLYQRATSASSI
+586 AAVFLYQRAASASSI

-610 TFATGTLS
+610 TFATGTLT

-646 GETDTISPSEWSN
+646 GETDTISPSEWSS

-668 NGADGKDGE
+668 NGTDGK
-677 AGIGIKTTTIEY
+677 
-689 AVSDNGVQFPQSG
+689 
-702 WQADIPEVAQGKF
+702 
-715 LWTRTTIEYTNN
+715 
-727 TSSVSY
+727 
-733 SVSKNGVNGADGSPG
+733 
-748 ADGVGIKQ
+748 
-756 TTISYVVSDSGT
+756 
-768 DIPQTGWKDTIDATG
+768 
-783 SGQYLW
+783 
-789 TRTVIEY
+789 
-796 TDDTSST
+796 
-803 SYSVSRNGT
+803 
-812 NGIDGVDGKDGTDG
+812 
-826 RNSAVVY
+826 
-833 LYKRANSATIDW
+833 
-845 TNDLIYNF
+845 
-853 DTKSITN
+853 
-860 VPKGWYEEIPSGTA
+860 
-874 PIFVTAATASSN
+874 
-886 TSNDSIPPSEWAT
+886 
-899 PVILAQ
+899 
-905 NGQDGAP
+905 
-912 GTPGADG
+912 
-919 TNGLNT
+919 
-925 ASIFLYKRAA
+925 
-935 TDTGLTKPTADLTYT
+935 
-950 FATGE
+950 
-955 LSGSLAGW
+955 
-963 SRTIPAS
+963 
-970 NGNPCFSIQA
+970 
-980 TAVSSEATDTIL
+980 
-992 PSEWSSIVKLV
+992 
-1003 EDGAPGKDG
+1003 
-1012 TDGTDGTNGLNTAIV
+1012 
-1027 YLYKRSPTA
+1027 
-1036 ATINW
+1036 
-1041 AQTLTYSFTT
+1041 
-1051 NKLQS
+1051 
-1056 VPTGWHESIPD
+1056 
-1067 GTDPIY
+1067 
-1073 MTAATASSITLTDTI
+1073 
-1088 TKDEWAAPILLA
+1088 
-1100 KNGTDGQD
+1100 D

-1125 LYKRGADSTSITKPT
+1125 LYKRGANSTSITKPT

-1231 STTSVTI
+1231 DVAAATI
-1238 NWTTTLTYNF
+1238 DWTTTLTYNF
-1248 TTKKLTTIPAGWS
+1248 TTKKLVTVPSGWS

-1294 PVILAQNGQDGT
+1294 PVILAQNGQDGK

-1320 YLATNLSTDVTKQTE
+1320 YLATNLNTDVTRQTE
-1335 GWTTDIQTISP
+1335 GWTTDIQTISS

-1460 NGTLFNTKAT
+1460 NGTLFNAKAT

-1540 GTTTTEFTIVDKDT
+1540 GNTTTEFTVVDKDT

-1560 PANESIILIQYLT
+1560 PADESIILIQYLT

-1673 PVVNSNTVSKLCYTF
+1673 PVVNSSTVSKLCYTF

-1783 IDSFMQFDVENSTMT
+1783 IDSFMQFDVEHSTMT

>member
-36 DELYT
+36 NELYT

-111 VTPDSLKK
+111 VTPESLKK

-191 SGATIEETYVKYAIS
+191 SGATVEETYVKYAIS

-216 QSGIWFLNP
+216 QSGIWFPNP

-257 STNSAIVYLYKRST
+257 STNSAIVYLYKRSV
-271 NEITAIDWTE
+271 NEITEIDWSE
-281 NITYDFDNKKLTAAP
+281 NLTYDFDNKKLTSAP
-296 AGWSEEIPS
+296 EGWSEQIPS

-320 TAQATITPA
+320 TTQATISSA

-336 FSTSGLNSRTV
+336 FSTSGLNSKTV

-353 GSTPATPS
+353 GSSPATPS
-361 TVVTY
+361 TSVTY
-366 TFSTGAIQPASPD
+366 TFSTGAIQPPSPD

-385 PNTDGNPCYVTQ
+385 PTTDGNPCYVTQ

-409 QKNAWSAPT
+409 QKTSWSTPT
-418 VLAKDGNSDY
+418 MLAKDGNSDY
-428 IDQPVIDWYIVT
+428 IDQPVVDWYIVT
-440 NNTNP
+440 NNTNI
-445 PTSPTADIEVE
+445 PTSPVADIEVE
-456 SEWTGLGWTQDMSSL
+456 TEWTGLGWTQDMSSL

-528 AKGSAVWG
+528 AKGSALWKD
-536 NDPITPTPQNK
+536 NPNTPTEQNK

-552 EIIHYTTGDSKET
+552 EIIRYTTGDSKET
-565 TPTVISMYSAPGEE
+565 TPAVISMYSAPGEN
-579 GAPGLSS
+579 GAPGLSA

-610 TFATGTLS
+610 TFATGTLT
-618 GQLGGWKQSIPASN
+618 GQLGSWEQSIPASN

-646 GETDTISPSEWSN
+646 GDTDTISPSEWSN

-668 NGADGKDGE
+668 NGKDGE

-702 WQADIPEVAQGKF
+702 WQEDIPEVAQGKF

-733 SVSKNGVNGADGSPG
+733 SVSKNGVNGVDGNPG
-748 ADGVGIKQ
+748 SDGVGIKQ

-796 TDDTSST
+796 TDNTSST

-812 NGIDGVDGKDGTDG
+812 DGAPGKDGTDG

-833 LYKRANSATIDW
+833 LYKRAESATIDW

-886 TSNDSIPPSEWAT
+886 TSNDSIPSSEWAT

-905 NGQDGAP
+905 NGQNGQDGAP
-912 GTPGADG
+912 GTDG

-925 ASIFLYKRAA
+925 ASVFLYKRSS
-935 TDTGLTKPTADLTYT
+935 TDTGLTKPTVNLTYT
-950 FATGE
+950 FATGV
-955 LSGSLAGW
+955 LSGNLAGW

-970 NGNPCFSIQA
+970 DGNPCFSIQA

-1003 EDGAPGKDG
+1003 EDGAPG
-1012 TDGTDGTNGLNTAIV
+1012 
-1027 YLYKRSPTA
+1027 
-1036 ATINW
+1036 
-1041 AQTLTYSFTT
+1041 
-1051 NKLQS
+1051 
-1056 VPTGWHESIPD
+1056 
-1067 GTDPIY
+1067 
-1073 MTAATASSITLTDTI
+1073 
-1088 TKDEWAAPILLA
+1088 
-1100 KNGTDGQD
+1100 
-1108 GKPGDPGTSG
+1108 
-1118 SSAATVF
+1118 
-1125 LYKRGADSTSITKPT
+1125 
-1140 TNLTYTFETGVLSGT
+1140 
-1155 LAGWSQTIPGSDGN
+1155 
-1169 PCFMI
+1169 
-1174 QATAIGTGSTDII
+1174 
-1187 EPSEWSEIIK
+1187 
-1197 LVEDGAPGQ
+1197 Q
-1206 NGTDGKDG
+1206 NG

-1231 STTSVTI
+1231 SATSATI
-1238 NWTTTLTYNF
+1238 DWTTTLTYNF
-1248 TTKKLTTIPAGWS
+1248 TTKKLVTVPSGWS

-1314 TAVVNY
+1314 TAVLNY
-1320 YLATNLSTDVTKQTE
+1320 YLATNVSTGVTRQTD
-1335 GWTTDIQTISP
+1335 GWTTDIQTITP
-1346 EKPYLWN
+1346 DKPYLWN

-1375 GTQGEQ
+1375 GAQGEQ
-1381 GSAGVGITSIVEYYA
+1381 GSSGVGITSIVEYYA

-1402 RPTTGWSTNLPS
+1402 RPTTGWSTDLPS

-1432 GDTSGSV
+1432 GNTSGSV

-1460 NGTLFNTKAT
+1460 NGTLFNAKAT

-1489 TGVVKDGATTMGQ
+1489 TGVVKDGAATMGQ
-1502 LNWFAKERFT
+1502 LNWVAKERFT

-1529 TTSPKVEITIN
+1529 TTSPKVEVTVN
-1540 GTTTTEFTIVDKDT
+1540 GTTTTEFTVVDKDT
-1554 IKFNTA
+1554 IRFNTA
-1560 PANESIILIQYLT
+1560 PADESIVLIQYLT

-1610 KDLNDASSLKSWYM
+1610 KDLNDASSLKTWYM
-1624 LTVDN
+1624 LTIDN
-1629 VTSVSAP
+1629 VTFVSSP
-1636 SVVYDE
+1636 TVVYDE

-1661 EVTVS
+1661 ESTVS

-1673 PVVNSNTVSKLCYTF
+1673 PVVNSGTVNKLCYTF

-1703 ERSAAFDAGVVS
+1703 ERSAAFDSGVVS
-1715 WLQAQEAKDAA
+1715 WLRAEEAKDAA

-1764 DGVLAAKLDTVT
+1764 DGVLSAKLDTVT

-1847 VITFDSSNGLIIKH
+1847 VITFDSSSGLIIKH
-1861 I
+1861 L

>member
-36 DELYT
+36 NELYT

-77 LYREHM
+77 LYRENM

-111 VTPDSLKK
+111 VTPESLKK

-127 VKAISIEY
+127 VKAISIQY

-191 SGATIEETYVKYAIS
+191 SGATVEETYVKYAIS

-216 QSGIWFLNP
+216 QSGIWFPNP

-257 STNSAIVYLYKRST
+257 STNSAIVYLYKRSV
-271 NEITAIDWTE
+271 NEITEIDWAE
-281 NITYDFDNKKLTAAP
+281 NLTYDFDNKKLTAAP
-296 AGWSEEIPS
+296 EGWSEEIPS

-320 TAQATITPA
+320 TAQATISSA

-336 FSTSGLNSRTV
+336 FSTSGLNSKTV

-361 TVVTY
+361 TEVTY

-385 PNTDGNPCYVTQ
+385 PTTDGNPCYVTQ

-409 QKNAWSAPT
+409 QKSSWSTPT
-418 VLAKDGNSDY
+418 MLAKDGNSDY
-428 IDQPVIDWYIVT
+428 IDQPVVDWYIAT
-440 NNTNP
+440 NNTNI
-445 PTSPTADIEVE
+445 PTSPIADIEVE
-456 SEWTGLGWTQDMSSL
+456 TEWTGLGWTQDMSSL

-501 TTFAETGK
+501 TTFAETGN

-528 AKGSAVWG
+528 AKGSALWEDTP
-536 NDPITPTPQNK
+536 NTPTEQNK

-552 EIIHYTTGDSKET
+552 EIIRYTTGDTKET
-565 TPTVISMYSAPGEE
+565 TPAVISMYSAPGEN
-579 GAPGLSS
+579 GSPGLS
-586 AAVFLYQRATSASSI
+586 AATVFLYQRATSASSI

-618 GQLGGWKQSIPASN
+618 GQLGGWQQSIPASN

-646 GETDTISPSEWSN
+646 GDTDTISPSEWSN

-668 NGADGKDGE
+668 NGTDGKDGE
-677 AGIGIKTTTIEY
+677 AGVGIKTTTIEY
-689 AVSDNGVQFPQSG
+689 SVSDNGVQFPQSG
-702 WQADIPEVAQGKF
+702 WQEDIPEVDPGKF

-733 SVSKNGVNGADGSPG
+733 SVSKNGVNGVDGSPG
-748 ADGVGIKQ
+748 SDGVGIKQ

-768 DIPQTGWKDTIDATG
+768 DIPETGWKDTIDAMS

-796 TDDTSST
+796 TDNTSST

-812 NGIDGVDGKDGTDG
+812 NGIDGKDGTDG

-833 LYKRANSATIDW
+833 LYKRAESATIDW

-860 VPKGWYEEIPSGTA
+860 VPKGWYEE
-874 PIFVTAATASSN
+874 
-886 TSNDSIPPSEWAT
+886 
-899 PVILAQ
+899 
-905 NGQDGAP
+905 
-912 GTPGADG
+912 
-919 TNGLNT
+919 
-925 ASIFLYKRAA
+925 
-935 TDTGLTKPTADLTYT
+935 
-950 FATGE
+950 
-955 LSGSLAGW
+955 
-963 SRTIPAS
+963 
-970 NGNPCFSIQA
+970 
-980 TAVSSEATDTIL
+980 
-992 PSEWSSIVKLV
+992 
-1003 EDGAPGKDG
+1003 
-1012 TDGTDGTNGLNTAIV
+1012 
-1027 YLYKRSPTA
+1027 
-1036 ATINW
+1036 
-1041 AQTLTYSFTT
+1041 
-1051 NKLQS
+1051 
-1056 VPTGWHESIPD
+1056 
-1067 GTDPIY
+1067 
-1073 MTAATASSITLTDTI
+1073 
-1088 TKDEWAAPILLA
+1088 
-1100 KNGTDGQD
+1100 
-1108 GKPGDPGTSG
+1108 
-1118 SSAATVF
+1118 
-1125 LYKRGADSTSITKPT
+1125 
-1140 TNLTYTFETGVLSGT
+1140 
-1155 LAGWSQTIPGSDGN
+1155 
-1169 PCFMI
+1169 
-1174 QATAIGTGSTDII
+1174 
-1187 EPSEWSEIIK
+1187 
-1197 LVEDGAPGQ
+1197 
-1206 NGTDGKDG
+1206 
-1214 TDGTN
+1214 
-1219 GVNTAIVYLYKR
+1219 
-1231 STTSVTI
+1231 
-1238 NWTTTLTYNF
+1238 
-1248 TTKKLTTIPAGWS
+1248 
-1261 STIPSGTDPLYVTA
+1261 IPSGTDPLYVTA

-1294 PVILAQNGQDGT
+1294 PVILAQNGQDGS

-1314 TAVVNY
+1314 TAVLNY
-1320 YLATNLSTDVTKQTE
+1320 YLATDVSTGVTRQTD
-1335 GWTTDIQTISP
+1335 GWTPGIQTISP
-1346 EKPYLWN
+1346 DKPYLWN

-1375 GTQGEQ
+1375 GAQGEQ
-1381 GSAGVGITSIVEYYA
+1381 GSSGVGITSIVEYYA

-1402 RPTTGWSTNLPS
+1402 RPTTGWSTDLPS

-1432 GDTSGSV
+1432 GNTSGSV

-1460 NGTLFNTKAT
+1460 NGTLFNAKAT

-1540 GTTTTEFTIVDKDT
+1540 GTTTTDFTVVDKDT
-1554 IKFNTA
+1554 IRFNTA
-1560 PANESIILIQYLT
+1560 PVDESIILIQYLT
-1573 STSDKVTVTR
+1573 STSDKVTVAR

-1593 CKVVSSSKTLAL
+1593 SKVVSSSKTLAL

-1610 KDLNDASSLKSWYM
+1610 KDLNDATSLKTWYM
-1624 LTVDN
+1624 LTIDN
-1629 VTSVSAP
+1629 VTFISSP
-1636 SVVYDE
+1636 TVVYDE

-1661 EVTVS
+1661 EATVS

-1673 PVVNSNTVSKLCYTF
+1673 PVVNSGTVSKLCYTF

-1703 ERSAAFDAGVVS
+1703 ERSAAFDSGVVS
-1715 WLQAQEAKDAA
+1715 WLRAEEAKDAA

-1764 DGVLAAKLDTVT
+1764 DGVLSAKLDTVT

-1847 VITFDSSNGLIIKH
+1847 VITFDSSSGLIIKH
-1861 I
+1861 L

>member
-36 DELYT
+36 NELYT

-111 VTPDSLKK
+111 VTPESLKK

-127 VKAISIEY
+127 VKAISIQY

-170 YEDGTI
+170 YEDGSI

-191 SGATIEETYVKYAIS
+191 SGATVEETYVKYAIS

-216 QSGIWFLNP
+216 QSGIWFPNP

-257 STNSAIVYLYKRST
+257 STNSAIVYLYKRSV
-271 NEITAIDWTE
+271 NEITEIDWAE
-281 NITYDFDNKKLTAAP
+281 NLTYDFDNKKLTSAP
-296 AGWSEEIPS
+296 EGWSEQIPS

-320 TAQATITPA
+320 TAQATISSA

-336 FSTSGLNSRTV
+336 FSTSGLNSKTV

-353 GSTPATPS
+353 VSTPATPS
-361 TVVTY
+361 TAVTY

-385 PNTDGNPCYVTQ
+385 PTTDGNPCYVTQ

-409 QKNAWSAPT
+409 QKTSWSTPT
-418 VLAKDGNSDY
+418 MLAKDGNSDY
-428 IDQPVIDWYIVT
+428 IDQPVVDWYIVT
-440 NNTNP
+440 NNTNI
-445 PTSPTADIEVE
+445 PTSPIADIEVE
-456 SEWTGLGWTQDMSSL
+456 TEWTGLGWTQDMSSL

-528 AKGSAVWG
+528 AKGSALWKD
-536 NDPITPTPQNK
+536 NPNTPTEQNK

-552 EIIHYTTGDSKET
+552 EIIRYTTGDSKET
-565 TPTVISMYSAPGEE
+565 TPAVISMYSAPGEN
-579 GAPGLSS
+579 GSPGLSS
-586 AAVFLYQRATSASSI
+586 A
-601 TKPTGTLTY
+601 P
-610 TFATGTLS
+610 
-618 GQLGGWKQSIPASN
+618 
-632 GNPCFVI
+632 
-639 QATAIGT
+639 
-646 GETDTISPSEWSN
+646 
-659 ITELVSDGK
+659 
-668 NGADGKDGE
+668 
-677 AGIGIKTTTIEY
+677 
-689 AVSDNGVQFPQSG
+689 
-702 WQADIPEVAQGKF
+702 
-715 LWTRTTIEYTNN
+715 
-727 TSSVSY
+727 
-733 SVSKNGVNGADGSPG
+733 
-748 ADGVGIKQ
+748 
-756 TTISYVVSDSGT
+756 
-768 DIPQTGWKDTIDATG
+768 
-783 SGQYLW
+783 
-789 TRTVIEY
+789 
-796 TDDTSST
+796 
-803 SYSVSRNGT
+803 
-812 NGIDGVDGKDGTDG
+812 
-826 RNSAVVY
+826 
-833 LYKRANSATIDW
+833 
-845 TNDLIYNF
+845 
-853 DTKSITN
+853 
-860 VPKGWYEEIPSGTA
+860 
-874 PIFVTAATASSN
+874 
-886 TSNDSIPPSEWAT
+886 
-899 PVILAQ
+899 
-905 NGQDGAP
+905 
-912 GTPGADG
+912 
-919 TNGLNT
+919 
-925 ASIFLYKRAA
+925 IFLYKRAS
-935 TDTGLTKPTADLTYT
+935 TDTGLTKPTANLTYT

-955 LSGSLAGW
+955 LSGNLAGW

-970 NGNPCFSIQA
+970 DGNPCFSIQA

-1003 EDGAPGKDG
+1003 EDGAPG
-1012 TDGTDGTNGLNTAIV
+1012 
-1027 YLYKRSPTA
+1027 
-1036 ATINW
+1036 
-1041 AQTLTYSFTT
+1041 
-1051 NKLQS
+1051 
-1056 VPTGWHESIPD
+1056 
-1067 GTDPIY
+1067 
-1073 MTAATASSITLTDTI
+1073 
-1088 TKDEWAAPILLA
+1088 
-1100 KNGTDGQD
+1100 
-1108 GKPGDPGTSG
+1108 
-1118 SSAATVF
+1118 
-1125 LYKRGADSTSITKPT
+1125 
-1140 TNLTYTFETGVLSGT
+1140 
-1155 LAGWSQTIPGSDGN
+1155 
-1169 PCFMI
+1169 
-1174 QATAIGTGSTDII
+1174 
-1187 EPSEWSEIIK
+1187 
-1197 LVEDGAPGQ
+1197 Q
-1206 NGTDGKDG
+1206 NG

-1231 STTSVTI
+1231 SATSATI

-1248 TTKKLTTIPAGWS
+1248 TTKKLVTVPSGWS

-1294 PVILAQNGQDGT
+1294 PVILAQNGQDGS

-1314 TAVVNY
+1314 TAVLNY
-1320 YLATNLSTDVTKQTE
+1320 YLATNVSTGVTRQTD
-1335 GWTTDIQTISP
+1335 GWTTDIQTITP
-1346 EKPYLWN
+1346 DKPYLWN

-1375 GTQGEQ
+1375 GAQGEQ

-1402 RPTTGWSTNLPS
+1402 RPTTGWSTDLPS

-1432 GDTSGSV
+1432 GNTSGSV

-1460 NGTLFNTKAT
+1460 NGTLFNAKAT

-1489 TGVVKDGATTMGQ
+1489 TGVVKDGAATMGQ

-1529 TTSPKVEITIN
+1529 TTSPKVEVTVN
-1540 GTTTTEFTIVDKDT
+1540 GNTTTEFTVVDKDT
-1554 IKFNTA
+1554 IRFNTA
-1560 PANESIILIQYLT
+1560 PADESIVLIQYLT

-1610 KDLNDASSLKSWYM
+1610 KDLNDARSLKSWYM

-1629 VTSVSAP
+1629 VTFVSSP
-1636 SVVYDE
+1636 TVVYDE

-1661 EVTVS
+1661 EATVS

-1673 PVVNSNTVSKLCYTF
+1673 PVVNSGTVNKLCYTF

-1703 ERSAAFDAGVVS
+1703 ERSAAFDSGVVS
-1715 WLQAQEAKDAA
+1715 WLRAEEAKDAA

-1764 DGVLAAKLDTVT
+1764 DGVLSAKLDTVT

-1847 VITFDSSNGLIIKH
+1847 VITFDSSSGLIIKH
-1861 I
+1861 L